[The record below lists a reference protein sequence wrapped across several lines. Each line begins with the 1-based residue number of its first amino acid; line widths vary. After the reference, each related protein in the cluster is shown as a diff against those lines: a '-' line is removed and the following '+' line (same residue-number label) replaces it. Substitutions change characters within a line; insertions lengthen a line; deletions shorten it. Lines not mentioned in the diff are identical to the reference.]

1 MYKLNVISLIILTTY
16 TGATYASTPDF
27 PQQGLPQ
34 EDTVVFGNVTIDK
47 TTADKMTITQSSPT
61 TQINWK
67 SFDIGQNKEV
77 EFKQPSANSV
87 AYNRVTGGNAS
98 QIQGKLTANGKVYL
112 ANPNGVIIT
121 KGAEINVAGLL
132 ATTKD
137 LEKISENGNSNT
149 NKFTRK
155 LKDRQVVTEGQVV
168 KEGQV
173 INEGKIKAKDFVVL
187 NGDEVI
193 NKGEIDVEKNA
204 AKNGEVYLSSDY
216 NFTFTLPDS
225 GISVALEDNTVRGIV
240 KNEGSIKAGEITLSA
255 KGRNQALDS
264 LVMNNGVLE
273 ATKVSNR
280 NGKVVLSA
288 GNVELNNK
296 SDIKG
301 EIVTFGADVT
311 SNKELEDNIKITSQT
326 GSKVTSPKINFK
338 GKSVNIK
345 GDFGREENREYYDDE
360 HKKLKT
366 EVNIDVPDDE
376 NIRIADKEKE
386 KEKEKE
392 KDKDNT
398 GTGSFIQTGALSSLL
413 ANNGKVTLKGKDVDI
428 SGNIKINSFRDSDS
442 LLKLTNK
449 GHIKINHADINSKG
463 RLFFITSLQNEE
475 DFQSNITITD
485 SKINLG
491 NGAMGLGR
499 SVNESDYDNPYQKTE
514 GSQRKKFN
522 VNMSNVEF
530 NQVDDVILAG
540 GFEKVNLDKI
550 VATGKTNFYIDG
562 GVSRNRTNGE
572 PWKYEYGVLDLDKR
586 TQLSELDQ
594 GRRRWGYYY
603 DLELDMNRAYLYRF
617 DLFAAKNTRRS
628 TIKDTE
634 INISNSNIN
643 LKNGF
648 VHLLAEKI
656 KLDNSKIDITF
667 DKDNSQDTLAQTNRL
682 GMNGKVSMIN
692 SHIKIVGDEKEGI
705 SPTGTYATMFLIGE
719 LIGEKSSIF
728 VKSHQGYTFKTDGN
742 TKIAGKYSKEDLKI
756 TAINTG
762 GRAAEE
768 VLINGALG
776 SADNDANIA
785 NMAFTI
791 GDSANTKTT
800 IENADIT
807 ALAPNGGTAYLSSK
821 DVEIEVKPNS
831 NFTFFELPREKNLNQ
846 TKING
851 ASTKLSER
859 GFARLYDKINGV
871 RASNLSAEQLNVTD
885 ASEKIINTKLV
896 SSLDVE
902 KLVSVAVCDAGN
914 GCEEQQFGDKGN
926 NTKVSVG
933 ELEAEQ

>member
-16 TGATYASTPDF
+16 TGATYASTPDL

-34 EDTVVFGNVTIDK
+34 QDKVVSGNVTFT
-47 TTADKMTITQSSPT
+47 TTADKMTIKQETNKA
-61 TQINWK
+61 QINWK
-67 SFDIGQNKEV
+67 SFDIGKNKEV
-77 EFKQPSANSV
+77 EFKQPDANSV

-121 KGAEINVAGLL
+121 KEAEINVAGLL

-155 LKDRQVVTEGQVV
+155 LKDGQVL

-173 INEGKIKAKDFVVL
+173 INEGKITAQDFVVL
-187 NGDEVI
+187 NGDQVI
-193 NKGEIDVEKNA
+193 NKGEISSN
-204 AKNGEVYLSSDY
+204 NGKVHLSSGY
-216 NFTFTLPDS
+216 NFTFTLSDS
-225 GISVALEDNTVRGIV
+225 GISVALEDNTVQGIV
-240 KNEGSIKAGEITLSA
+240 KNEGMIKAGDITLNA
-255 KGRNQALDS
+255 KGRKEALDS

-273 ATKVSNR
+273 ATKVSNKK
-280 NGKVVLSA
+280 GKIVLSA
-288 GNVELNNK
+288 DDVQLNDK

-301 EIVTFGADVT
+301 ESETVFT
-311 SNKELEDNIKITSQT
+311 SNNELEDNIKITSQT

-338 GKSVNIK
+338 GKSVNIN
-345 GDFGREENREYYDDE
+345 GNFGREDNNNYYKDE
-360 HKKLKT
+360 FKKLNT
-366 EVNIDVPDDE
+366 EVNIDVPDTE
-376 NIRIADKEKE
+376 NIRIADK
-386 KEKEKE
+386 
-392 KDKDNT
+392 DNT
-398 GTGSFIQTGALSSLL
+398 GTGTDSFIQTVALSSLL
-413 ANNGKVTLKGKDVDI
+413 ANNGKVTLKGKDVNI
-428 SGNIKINSFRDSDS
+428 SGRIHIDSFKGTDS
-442 LLKLTNK
+442 LLKLTNQ
-449 GHIKINHADINSKG
+449 GHININNADIHSTG
-463 RLFFITSLQNEE
+463 RLFVITSLQNKE
-475 DFQSNITITD
+475 DFKSDITITD

-499 SVNESDYDNPYQKTE
+499 SVNEEDLDRWRRTE
-514 GSQRKKFN
+514 GSQRKKFDVKMRN
-522 VNMSNVEF
+522 VVF
-530 NQVDDVILAG
+530 NQVDDVVLAG
-540 GFEKVNLDKI
+540 GFKEVNLDHI
-550 VATGKTNFYIDG
+550 VATGQTNFYIDG
-562 GVSRNRTNGE
+562 GVSRNNS
-572 PWKYEYGVLDLDKR
+572 KYEYGVLDLDKR
-586 TQLSELDQ
+586 TLLSDLDQ
-594 GRRRWGYYY
+594 RRRRWKYY
-603 DLELDMNRAYLYRF
+603 DNLDLDMNKAYWHRF
-617 DLFAAKNTRRS
+617 DMFASKNTGRAA
-628 TIKDTE
+628 IKDTE

-667 DKDNSQDTLAQTNRL
+667 DKDNSQDISTQINRL
-682 GMNGKVSMIN
+682 GMNGKVSMVN
-692 SHIKIVGDEKEGI
+692 SHIKIVGDEKSDI
-705 SPTGTYATMFLIGE
+705 SPKAPYATMFLIGE

-728 VKSHQGYTFKTDGN
+728 VKSHQGYTFRTDGD
-742 TKIAGKYSKEDLKI
+742 TKIAGKNSKDDLKI

-762 GRAAEE
+762 GRTGKE
-768 VLINGALG
+768 VIINGAPG
-776 SADNDANIA
+776 SIDNDANIA

-791 GDSANTKTT
+791 GDNANTKTT

-821 DVEIEVKPNS
+821 GVEIEVKSNS
-831 NFTFFELPREKNLNQ
+831 NFTFFELPREKNFNQ

-851 ASTKLSER
+851 DSTKLSER

-871 RASNLSAEQLNVTD
+871 RATNLSAEQLNVTD
-885 ASEKIINTKLV
+885 SSEKIINTNLV

-902 KLVSVAVCDAGN
+902 KLVSVAVCDAGK

>member
-16 TGATYASTPDF
+16 TGATYASTPD
-27 PQQGLPQ
+27 LPQ
-34 EDTVVFGNVTIDK
+34 KDSVVFGTATVEK
-47 TTADKMTITQSSPT
+47 TTADKMTINQTSDKV
-61 TQINWK
+61 QINWH

-77 EFKQPSANSV
+77 EFKQPDSNSV

-137 LEKISENGNSNT
+137 LERISENSNSYQ
-149 NKFTRK
+149 FTRRT
-155 LKDRQVVTEGQVV
+155 KDGQVV

-173 INEGKIKAKDFVVL
+173 INEGKIEAKDFVVL
-187 NGDEVI
+187 NGDKVI
-193 NKGEIDVEKNA
+193 NKGNINVEKNSTI
-204 AKNGEVYLSSDY
+204 NGKVYLSSGD

-225 GISVALEDNTVRGIV
+225 IISVALEDNTVQSIV

-255 KGRNQALDS
+255 KGRKQALDS

-273 ATKVSNR
+273 ATKVSNK

-288 GNVELNNK
+288 DNVELNNE
-296 SDIKG
+296 SNIKG

-311 SNKELEDNIKITSQT
+311 SNKELKDNIKITSKT
-326 GSKVTSPKINFK
+326 GSKVTSPEINFK

-345 GDFGREENREYYDDE
+345 GDFGRENNTKHYEDE
-360 HKKLKT
+360 HKRLKT
-366 EVNIDVPDDE
+366 EVNIDVPDTE
-376 NIRIADKEKE
+376 NIRIANIE
-386 KEKEKE
+386 
-392 KDKDNT
+392 DKDNT
-398 GTGSFIQTGALSSLL
+398 GTSSFIQTGALSSLL
-413 ANNGKVTLKGKDVDI
+413 ANNGKVTLKGKDVNI
-428 SGNIKINSFRDSDS
+428 SGNINIDSFKDTDS

-449 GHIKINHADINSKG
+449 GDININNADIHSKG

-475 DFQSNITITD
+475 DFKSNIKITD

-499 SVNESDYDNPYQKTE
+499 SADPTDYDNKWQKTE
-514 GSQRKKFN
+514 RSQRKKFN
-522 VNMSNVEF
+522 VDMRNVVF
-530 NQVDDVILAG
+530 DQVDDVVVAG
-540 GFEKVNLDKI
+540 GFEKVNLDHI

-562 GVSRNRTNGE
+562 GVSRNRNGVSS
-572 PWKYEYGVLDLDKR
+572 KYEYGVLDLDER
-586 TQLSELDQ
+586 TQLSSLDQ
-594 GRRRWGYYY
+594 RKRRWKYYY
-603 DLELDMNRAYLYRF
+603 NLDLDMNRAYWHRF
-617 DLFAAKNTRRS
+617 DMFASKNTGRS
-628 TIKDTE
+628 TIKGTE

-656 KLDNSKIDITF
+656 KLDKSKIDITF
-667 DKDNSQDTLAQTNRL
+667 DKDNSEDISSQINRL
-682 GMNGKVSMIN
+682 GMNGKVSMVN
-692 SHIKIVGDEKEGI
+692 SHIKIVGDEKSDI
-705 SPTGTYATMFLIGE
+705 SAKAPYATMFLIGE

-728 VKSHQGYTFKTDGN
+728 VKSHQGYTFRTDGD
-742 TKIAGKYSKEDLKI
+742 TKIAGKNSKDDLKI

-762 GRAAEE
+762 GRTGKE
-768 VLINGALG
+768 VIINGAPG
-776 SADNDANIA
+776 SIDNDANIA

-791 GDSANTKTT
+791 GDNANTKTT

-821 DVEIEVKPNS
+821 GVEIEVKSNS
-831 NFTFFELPREKNLNQ
+831 NFTFFELPREKNFNQ

-851 ASTKLSER
+851 DSTKLSER

-885 ASEKIINTKLV
+885 SSEKIINTKLV

-902 KLVSVAVCDAGN
+902 KLVSVAVCDAGK

>member
-16 TGATYASTPDF
+16 TGAAYAST
-27 PQQGLPQ
+27 QGLPQ
-34 EDTVVFGNVTIDK
+34 EEKVVVGSATFSK
-47 TTADKMTITQSSPT
+47 TENKMTITQSSTT
-61 TQINWK
+61 TQIDWK

-77 EFKQPSANSV
+77 EFKQPTTNSV

-149 NKFTRK
+149 NTNKFTRK
-155 LKDRQVVTEGQVV
+155 LKDGQVV
-168 KEGQV
+168 KEGKV
-173 INEGKIKAKDFVVL
+173 LNEGKITAQDFVVL
-187 NGDEVI
+187 NGDQVI
-193 NKGEIDVEKNA
+193 NKGEISSN
-204 AKNGEVYLSSDY
+204 NGKVHLSSGY
-216 NFTFTLPDS
+216 NFTFTLSDS
-225 GISVALEDNTVRGIV
+225 GISVALEDNTVQGIV
-240 KNEGSIKAGEITLSA
+240 ENEGSIKAGEITLSA
-255 KGRNQALDS
+255 KGRKQALDS
-264 LVMNNGVLE
+264 LVVNNGVLE
-273 ATKVSNR
+273 ATKVSNK

-288 GNVELNNK
+288 DDVQLNNK

-301 EIVTFGADVT
+301 ESEVVFTNEPK
-311 SNKELEDNIKITSQT
+311 NKIKITSQT
-326 GSKVTSPKINFK
+326 GSKVTSPKINFT
-338 GKSVNIK
+338 GKSVNIN
-345 GDFGREENREYYDDE
+345 GDFGRDDSKAHYNEE
-360 HKKLKT
+360 HKRLDT
-366 EVNIDVPDDE
+366 EVNIDVPDNE
-376 NIRIADKEKE
+376 NIRIAE
-386 KEKEKE
+386 
-392 KDKDNT
+392 KDNT
-398 GTGSFIQTGALSSLL
+398 GTGTGTDSFIQTGALSSLL
-413 ANNGKVTLKGKDVDI
+413 ANNGKVNLKGKDVNI
-428 SGNIKINSFRDSDS
+428 SGRIHIDSFRGSDS
-442 LLKLTNK
+442 LLKLTNQ
-449 GHIKINHADINSKG
+449 GHIKINHADIHSTG
-463 RLFFITSLQNEE
+463 RLFFITSLQNEK
-475 DFQSNITITD
+475 DSQSDITITD

-499 SVNESDYDNPYQKTE
+499 SLDKENCDNQRWCRTE
-514 GSQRKKFN
+514 TSQRKKFDVHMRN
-522 VNMSNVEF
+522 VVF
-530 NQVDDVILAG
+530 DQVDDVVVAG
-540 GFEKVNLDKI
+540 GFKKVNLDNI

-562 GVSRNRTNGE
+562 GVSRNNSR
-572 PWKYEYGVLDLDKR
+572 YEYGVLDLDKR
-586 TQLSELDQ
+586 TLLSELDQ
-594 GRRRWGYYY
+594 RRRRWKYYN
-603 DLELDMNRAYLYRF
+603 DLDLDMNKAYWHRF
-617 DLFAAKNTRRS
+617 DMFATKNTGRS

-634 INISNSNIN
+634 INISNSKIN

-667 DKDNSQDTLAQTNRL
+667 DKDNSQDISTQINRL
-682 GMNGKVSMIN
+682 GMNGKVSMVN
-692 SHIKIVGDEKEGI
+692 SHIKIVGDEKSDI
-705 SPTGTYATMFLIGE
+705 SAKAPYATMFLIGE

-728 VKSHQGYTFKTDGN
+728 VKSHQGYTFRTDGD
-742 TKIAGKYSKEDLKI
+742 TKIAGKNSKDDLKI

-762 GRAAEE
+762 GRTGKE
-768 VLINGALG
+768 VIINGAPG
-776 SADNDANIA
+776 SIDNDANIA

-791 GDSANTKTT
+791 GDNANTKTT

-821 DVEIEVKPNS
+821 GVEIEVNPNS
-831 NFTFFELPREKNLNQ
+831 NFTFFELPREKNFNQ
-846 TKING
+846 TKIKG
-851 ASTKLSER
+851 DSTKLSER

-902 KLVSVAVCDAGN
+902 KLVSVAVCDAGK

-933 ELEAEQ
+933 ELETEQ

>member
-16 TGATYASTPDF
+16 TGAAYASAQDL
-27 PQQGLPQ
+27 PQEGLPQ
-34 EDTVVFGNVTIDK
+34 KDKVVVGKATFS
-47 TTADKMTITQSSPT
+47 TTENKMTIKQETPT
-61 TQINWK
+61 TQIDWH
-67 SFDIGQNKEV
+67 SFDIGKNKEV
-77 EFKQPSANSV
+77 EFEQPTTNSV

-121 KGAEINVAGLL
+121 QGAQINVAGLF

-137 LEKISENGNSNT
+137 LEKISENGNG

-155 LKDRQVVTEGQVV
+155 AKEGKVLT
-168 KEGQV
+168 EGQV
-173 INEGKIKAKDFVVL
+173 INEGKIEAKDFVVL

-193 NKGEIDVEKNA
+193 NKGDINA
-204 AKNGEVYLSSDY
+204 TNGKVYLSSDY
-216 NFTFTLPDS
+216 NFTFTLLPDS
-225 GISVALEDNTVRGIV
+225 GISVALEDNAVRGIV
-240 KNEGSIKAGEITLSA
+240 KNEGIIKAGDITLNA

-264 LVMNNGVLE
+264 LVVNNGVLE

-301 EIVTFGADVT
+301 ESEVAFT
-311 SNKELEDNIKITSQT
+311 SNNDKNIKITSQT
-326 GSKVTSPKINFK
+326 GSKVTSPKIDFK
-338 GKSVNIK
+338 GKSVNIN
-345 GDFGREENREYYDDE
+345 GNFGRDDSKAHYNDE
-360 HKKLKT
+360 HKTLKT
-366 EVNIDVPDDE
+366 EVNIDVPDTE
-376 NIRIADKEKE
+376 NIRIADVEDKDKH
-386 KEKEKE
+386 KE
-392 KDKDNT
+392 KDKTD
-398 GTGSFIQTGALSSLL
+398 TGSFIQTGALSSLL

-428 SGNIKINSFRDSDS
+428 SGNIKINSFKGTDS
-442 LLKLTNK
+442 LLKLTNQ
-449 GHIKINHADINSKG
+449 GHININNADIHSTG
-463 RLFFITSLQNEE
+463 RLFFITSLQNDV
-475 DFQSNITITD
+475 DFQSNITITN

-499 SVNESDYDNPYQKTE
+499 SAKEEYYDDRWKRAES
-514 GSQRKKFN
+514 SQRKKFDVKMRN
-522 VNMSNVEF
+522 VVF
-530 NQVDDVILAG
+530 DQVDDVVVAG
-540 GFEKVNLDKI
+540 GFEKVNLDNI

-562 GVSRNRTNGE
+562 GVSRNRNGVSS
-572 PWKYEYGVLDLDKR
+572 KYEYGVLDLDKR
-586 TQLSELDQ
+586 TLLSSLDQ
-594 GRRRWGYYY
+594 GRRRWKYY
-603 DLELDMNRAYLYRF
+603 DNLDLDMNKAYWHRF
-617 DLFAAKNTRRS
+617 DMFASKNTGRS
-628 TIKDTE
+628 TIKGTE

-648 VHLLAEKI
+648 MHLLAEKI
-656 KLDNSKIDITF
+656 NLDKSKIDITF
-667 DKDNSQDTLAQTNRL
+667 DKDNSQDISTQINRL
-682 GMNGKVSMIN
+682 GMNGKVSMVN
-692 SHIKIVGDEKEGI
+692 SHIKIVGDEKSDI
-705 SPTGTYATMFLIGE
+705 SAKAPYATMFLIGE

-728 VKSHQGYTFKTDGN
+728 VKSHQGYTFRTDGD
-742 TKIAGKYSKEDLKI
+742 TKIAGKNSKDDLKI

-762 GRAAEE
+762 GRTGKE
-768 VLINGALG
+768 VIINGAPG
-776 SADNDANIA
+776 SIDNDANIA

-791 GDSANTKTT
+791 GDNADTKTT

-821 DVEIEVKPNS
+821 GVEIEVNPNS
-831 NFTFFELPREKNLNQ
+831 NFTFFELPREKNFNQ

-851 ASTKLSER
+851 DSTKLSER

-885 ASEKIINTKLV
+885 SSEKIINTKLV

>member
-16 TGATYASTPDF
+16 TGATYASTRDF
-27 PQQGLPQ
+27 PQ
-34 EDTVVFGNVTIDK
+34 DHTTVSGTVTV
-47 TTADKMTITQSSPT
+47 TTTVDKMTIKQESDKA
-61 TQINWK
+61 QINWK
-67 SFDIGQNKEV
+67 SFDIGKDKEV
-77 EFKQPSANSV
+77 KFEQPGENSV

-121 KGAEINVAGLL
+121 QGAEINVAGLF

-137 LEKISENGNSNT
+137 LERISENGNT
-149 NKFTRK
+149 NQFTRK
-155 LKDRQVVTEGQVV
+155 AKNGQVPKEGQVV

-173 INEGKIKAKDFVVL
+173 INEGNITAQDFVVL

-193 NKGEIDVEKNA
+193 NKGKIDA
-204 AKNGEVYLSSDY
+204 TNGKVYLSSGY

-225 GISVALEDNTVRGIV
+225 SISVALEDNAAQGIV

-255 KGRNQALDS
+255 KGRKEALDS

-273 ATKVSNR
+273 ATQVSNR

-288 GNVELNNK
+288 DEIKLNDK

-301 EIVTFGADVT
+301 EVVSFVADVT
-311 SNKELEDNIKITSQT
+311 SNNEPKNKIKITSQT
-326 GSKVTSPKINFK
+326 GSKVTSPEINFK
-338 GKSVNIK
+338 GKSVNIN
-345 GDFGREENREYYDDE
+345 GNFGRENNTKHYNDE
-360 HKKLKT
+360 HKRLKT
-366 EVNIDVPDDE
+366 EVNIDVPNTE
-376 NIRIADKEKE
+376 NIRIADQ
-386 KEKEKE
+386 
-392 KDKDNT
+392 DKDNT
-398 GTGSFIQTGALSSLL
+398 GTDSFIQTGALSSLL
-413 ANNGKVTLKGKDVDI
+413 ANNGKVTLKGNEVNI
-428 SGNIKINSFRDSDS
+428 SGRIHIDSFKGTDS
-442 LLKLTNK
+442 LLKLTNQ
-449 GHIKINHADINSKG
+449 GHININNADIHSTG
-463 RLFFITSLQNEE
+463 RLFFITSLQNDV
-475 DFQSNITITD
+475 DFQSNITITN

-499 SVNESDYDNPYQKTE
+499 SADPEDYDNKYQKTE
-514 GSQRKKFN
+514 RSQRKKFDVKMRN
-522 VNMSNVEF
+522 VVF
-530 NQVDDVILAG
+530 DQVDDVVVAG
-540 GFEKVNLDKI
+540 GFQKVNLDNI

-562 GVSRNRTNGE
+562 GVSRNKRNGE
-572 PWKYEYGVLDLDKR
+572 SWKYEYGVLDLDER
-586 TQLSELDQ
+586 TQLSSLDQ
-594 GRRRWGYYY
+594 RKRRWKYYY
-603 DLELDMNRAYLYRF
+603 NLDLDMNRAYWHRF
-617 DLFAAKNTRRS
+617 DMFASKNTGRS
-628 TIKDTE
+628 TIKGTE

-656 KLDNSKIDITF
+656 NLDKSKIDITF
-667 DKDNSQDTLAQTNRL
+667 DKDNSEDISSQINRL
-682 GMNGKVSMIN
+682 GMNGKVSMVN
-692 SHIKIVGDEKEGI
+692 SHIKIVGDEKSDI
-705 SPTGTYATMFLIGE
+705 SAKAPYATMFLIGE

-728 VKSHQGYTFKTDGN
+728 VKSHQGYTFRTDGD
-742 TKIAGKYSKEDLKI
+742 TKIAGKNSKDDLKI

-762 GRAAEE
+762 GRTGKE
-768 VLINGALG
+768 VIINGAPG
-776 SADNDANIA
+776 SIDNDANIA

-791 GDSANTKTT
+791 GDNANTKTT

-821 DVEIEVKPNS
+821 GVEIEVNPNS
-831 NFTFFELPREKNLNQ
+831 NFTFFELPREKNFNQ

-851 ASTKLSER
+851 DSTKLSER

>member
-16 TGATYASTPDF
+16 TGATYASTQDF
-27 PQQGLPQ
+27 PQEGLPQ
-34 EDTVVFGNVTIDK
+34 HHETVFGTVTIEK
-47 TTADKMTITQSSPT
+47 TADKMTIDQKTST
-61 TQINWK
+61 TQINWH
-67 SFDIGQNKEV
+67 SFDIGKNKEV
-77 EFKQPSANSV
+77 EFKQPTTNSV

-98 QIQGKLTANGKVYL
+98 QIQGKLKANGKVYL

-121 KGAEINVAGLL
+121 QGAEINVAGLF

-137 LEKISENGNSNT
+137 LERISENGNG

-155 LKDRQVVTEGQVV
+155 AKEGKVLTEG
-168 KEGQV
+168 KV
-173 INEGKIKAKDFVVL
+173 INEGEIKAKDFVVL

-193 NKGEIDVEKNA
+193 NEGKIDA
-204 AKNGEVYLSSDY
+204 TNGKVYLSSGY
-216 NFTFTLPDS
+216 NFTFTLSDS
-225 GISVALEDNTVRGIV
+225 GISVALEDNTVQGIV

-273 ATKVSNR
+273 ATKVSSK

-288 GNVELNNK
+288 DEIKLNDK

-301 EIVTFGADVT
+301 ESEVVFT
-311 SNKELEDNIKITSQT
+311 SNNGLQNNIKITSKT
-326 GSKVTSPKINFK
+326 GSKVTSPKIDFK
-338 GKSVNIK
+338 GKSVNIN
-345 GDFGREENREYYDDE
+345 GNFGRDDSKAHYNDE
-360 HKKLKT
+360 HKTLKT
-366 EVNIDVPDDE
+366 EVNIDVPDTE
-376 NIRIADKEKE
+376 NIRIADVEDKDKH
-386 KEKEKE
+386 KE
-392 KDKDNT
+392 KDKTD
-398 GTGSFIQTGALSSLL
+398 TGSFIQTGALSSLL

-428 SGNIKINSFRDSDS
+428 SGNIKINSFKGTDS
-442 LLKLTNK
+442 LLKLTNQ
-449 GHIKINHADINSKG
+449 GHININNADIHSTG
-463 RLFFITSLQNEE
+463 RLFFITSLQNDV
-475 DFQSNITITD
+475 DFQSNITITN

-499 SVNESDYDNPYQKTE
+499 SAKEEYYDDRWKRAES
-514 GSQRKKFN
+514 SQRKKFDVKMRN
-522 VNMSNVEF
+522 VVF
-530 NQVDDVILAG
+530 DQVDDVVVAG
-540 GFEKVNLDKI
+540 GFEKVNLDNI

-562 GVSRNRTNGE
+562 GVSRNRNGVSS
-572 PWKYEYGVLDLDKR
+572 KYEYGVLDLDKR
-586 TQLSELDQ
+586 TLLSSLDQ
-594 GRRRWGYYY
+594 GRRRWKYY
-603 DLELDMNRAYLYRF
+603 DNLDLDMNKAYWHRF
-617 DLFAAKNTRRS
+617 DMFASKNTGRS
-628 TIKDTE
+628 TIKGTE

-648 VHLLAEKI
+648 MHLLAEKI
-656 KLDNSKIDITF
+656 NLDKSKIDITF
-667 DKDNSQDTLAQTNRL
+667 DKDNSQDISTQINRL
-682 GMNGKVSMIN
+682 GMNGKVSMVN
-692 SHIKIVGDEKEGI
+692 SHIKIVGDEKSDI
-705 SPTGTYATMFLIGE
+705 SAKAPYATMFLIGE

-728 VKSHQGYTFKTDGN
+728 VKSHQGYTFRTDGD
-742 TKIAGKYSKEDLKI
+742 TKIAGKNSKDDLKI

-762 GRAAEE
+762 GRTGKE
-768 VLINGALG
+768 VIINGAPG
-776 SADNDANIA
+776 SIDNDANIA

-791 GDSANTKTT
+791 GDNADTKTT

-821 DVEIEVKPNS
+821 GVEIEVNPNS
-831 NFTFFELPREKNLNQ
+831 NFTFFELPREKNFNQ

-851 ASTKLSER
+851 DSTKLSER

-885 ASEKIINTKLV
+885 SSEKIINTKLV

>member
-16 TGATYASTPDF
+16 TGATYAST
-27 PQQGLPQ
+27 QGLPQ
-34 EDTVVFGNVTIDK
+34 QDKVVVGEATFSTTGN
-47 TTADKMTITQSSPT
+47 KMTINQKTPT
-61 TQINWK
+61 TQIDWH
-67 SFDIGQNKEV
+67 SFDIGKDKEV
-77 EFKQPSANSV
+77 KFEQPDANSV

-98 QIQGKLTANGKVYL
+98 HIQGKLTANGKVYL

-121 KGAEINVAGLL
+121 QGAEINVAGLL

-137 LEKISENGNSNT
+137 LERISENGNQ
-149 NKFTRK
+149 FI
-155 LKDRQVVTEGQVV
+155 LKAKDGQVL
-168 KEGQV
+168 KEGKVLNQGKV
-173 INEGKIKAKDFVVL
+173 LNEGKITAQDFVVL

-193 NKGEIDVEKNA
+193 NKGEIDA
-204 AKNGEVYLSSDY
+204 TNGKVYLSSDY
-216 NFTFTLPDS
+216 NFTFTLSDS
-225 GISVALEDNTVRGIV
+225 SISVALEDNTVQGIV

-255 KGRNQALDS
+255 KGRKQALDS

-273 ATKVSNR
+273 ATKVSSK

-288 GNVELNNK
+288 DEIKLNDK

-301 EIVTFGADVT
+301 ESEVAFT
-311 SNKELEDNIKITSQT
+311 SNEDKKLKITSKT

-338 GKSVNIK
+338 GKSVNIN
-345 GDFGREENREYYDDE
+345 GNFGREDNKKYYDDE
-360 HKKLKT
+360 HKTLKT
-366 EVNIDVPDDE
+366 EVNIDVPDTE
-376 NIRIADKEKE
+376 NIRIADIEDKDKD
-386 KEKEKE
+386 

-398 GTGSFIQTGALSSLL
+398 GSFIQTEALSSLL
-413 ANNGKVTLKGKDVDI
+413 ANNGKVNLKGKDVNI
-428 SGNIKINSFRDSDS
+428 SGHININSFKDTDS
-442 LLKLTNK
+442 LLKLTNQ
-449 GHIKINHADINSKG
+449 GHININNADIHSKG
-463 RLFFITSLQNEE
+463 RLFVVTSLQNKE
-475 DFQSNITITD
+475 DFKSDIKITD

-491 NGAMGLGR
+491 NGAIGLGR
-499 SVNESDYDNPYQKTE
+499 SLNTEDCDNRWCRTESP
-514 GSQRKKFN
+514 QRKKFN
-522 VNMSNVEF
+522 VKMRNVVF
-530 NQVDDVILAG
+530 NQVDDVVLAG
-540 GFEKVNLDKI
+540 GFKEVNLDHI
-550 VATGKTNFYIDG
+550 VATGQTNFYIDG
-562 GVSRNRTNGE
+562 GVSRNNS
-572 PWKYEYGVLDLDKR
+572 KYEYGVLDLDKR
-586 TQLSELDQ
+586 TLLSDLDQ
-594 GRRRWGYYY
+594 RRRRWKYY
-603 DLELDMNRAYLYRF
+603 DDLDLDMKKAYLDRF
-617 DLFAAKNTRRS
+617 DLFAAKNTKRS
-628 TIKDTE
+628 TIKGTE

-648 VHLLAEKI
+648 MHLLAENI
-656 KLDNSKIDITF
+656 KLYNSKVDITF

-682 GMNGKVSMIN
+682 GMNGKVSMVN

-728 VKSHQGYTFKTDGN
+728 VKSHQGYTFKTDGD
-742 TKIAGKYSKEDLKI
+742 TKIAGKNSKEDLKI

-821 DVEIEVKPNS
+821 DVEIEVNPNS

-885 ASEKIINTKLV
+885 SSEKIINTKLV

-933 ELEAEQ
+933 ELETEQ

>member
-16 TGATYASTPDF
+16 TGATYASAQDF
-27 PQQGLPQ
+27 PKNHH
-34 EDTVVFGNVTIDK
+34 VVVGEADFSQ
-47 TTADKMTITQSSPT
+47 TADKMTITQKKPT
-61 TQINWK
+61 TQINWE
-67 SFDIGQNKEV
+67 SFDIGKNKEV
-77 EFKQPSANSV
+77 EFKQPDSNSV

-121 KGAEINVAGLL
+121 KGAQINVAGLL

-137 LEKISENGNSNT
+137 LEKISENSNSYQ
-149 NKFTRK
+149 FTRK
-155 LKDRQVVTEGQVV
+155 TKEGKVLTEGQVV

-173 INEGKIKAKDFVVL
+173 INEGNITAQDFVVL

-193 NKGEIDVEKNA
+193 NKGNINVEKNSTI
-204 AKNGEVYLSSDY
+204 NGKVYLSSGY

-225 GISVALEDNTVRGIV
+225 SISVALEDNTVRSIV
-240 KNEGSIKAGEITLSA
+240 QNEGSIKAGEITLSA
-255 KGRNQALDS
+255 KGRKEALDS

-273 ATKVSNR
+273 ATKVSSK

-288 GNVELNNK
+288 GEIKLNDK

-301 EIVTFGADVT
+301 EVETLFT
-311 SNKELEDNIKITSQT
+311 SNENKKLKITSQT
-326 GSKVTSPKINFK
+326 GSKVTSPKINFT
-338 GKSVNIK
+338 GKSVNIN
-345 GDFGREENREYYDDE
+345 GNFGREDNNNYYKDE
-360 HKKLKT
+360 FKTLNT

-376 NIRIADKEKE
+376 NIRIADQD
-386 KEKEKE
+386 
-392 KDKDNT
+392 KDKT
-398 GTGSFIQTGALSSLL
+398 GTGTDSFIQTEALSSLL
-413 ANNGKVTLKGKDVDI
+413 ANNGKVNLKGKDVNI
-428 SGNIKINSFRDSDS
+428 SGRIHINSFKDTDS
-442 LLKLTNK
+442 LLKLTNQ
-449 GHIKINHADINSKG
+449 GHININNADIHSKG
-463 RLFFITSLQNEE
+463 RLFFITSLQNEK
-475 DFQSNITITD
+475 DSQSNITITD

-499 SVNESDYDNPYQKTE
+499 SLNKKDCDHQRWCRTE
-514 GSQRKKFN
+514 TSQRKKFN
-522 VNMSNVEF
+522 VDMRNVVF
-530 NQVDDVILAG
+530 NQVDDVVLAG
-540 GFEKVNLDKI
+540 GFEKVNLNNI
-550 VATGKTNFYIDG
+550 AATGQTNFYIDG
-562 GVSRNRTNGE
+562 GVSRNNS
-572 PWKYEYGVLDLDKR
+572 KYEYGVLDLDKR

-594 GRRRWGYYY
+594 RRRRWKYYENL
-603 DLELDMNRAYLYRF
+603 DLDMNKAYWHRF
-617 DLFAAKNTRRS
+617 DMFATKNTGRAA
-628 TIKDTE
+628 IKGTE

-667 DKDNSQDTLAQTNRL
+667 DKYNSEDISTQINRL
-682 GMNGKVSMIN
+682 GMNGKVSMVN
-692 SHIKIVGDEKEGI
+692 SHIKIVGDEKSDI
-705 SPTGTYATMFLIGE
+705 SPKAPYATMFLIGE

-728 VKSHQGYTFKTDGN
+728 VKSHQGYTFRTDGD
-742 TKIAGKYSKEDLKI
+742 TKIAGKNSKDDLKI

-762 GRAAEE
+762 GRTGKE
-768 VLINGALG
+768 VIINGAPG
-776 SADNDANIA
+776 SIDNDANIA

-791 GDSANTKTT
+791 GDNADTKTT
-800 IENADIT
+800 IENAEIT

-821 DVEIEVKPNS
+821 GVEIDVKPNS
-831 NFTFFELPREKNLNQ
+831 DFTFFELPREKNFNQ
-846 TKING
+846 TKIKG
-851 ASTKLSER
+851 DSTKLSER

-871 RASNLSAEQLNVTD
+871 RATNLSAEQLNVTD
-885 ASEKIINTKLV
+885 SSEKIINTNLV

-902 KLVSVAVCDAGN
+902 KLVSVAVCDAGK

>member
-16 TGATYASTPDF
+16 TGATYASTPDL

-34 EDTVVFGNVTIDK
+34 QDKVVSGNVTFT
-47 TTADKMTITQSSPT
+47 TTADKMTIKQETNKA
-61 TQINWK
+61 QINWK
-67 SFDIGQNKEV
+67 SFDIGKNKEV
-77 EFKQPSANSV
+77 EFKQPDANSV

-121 KGAEINVAGLL
+121 QGAQINVAGLL

-137 LEKISENGNSNT
+137 LERISENGNSNSYQ
-149 NKFTRK
+149 FTRK
-155 LKDRQVVTEGQVV
+155 TKDGQVPKEGEVLKDGQVV

-173 INEGKIKAKDFVVL
+173 INEGKITAQDFVVL

-193 NKGEIDVEKNA
+193 NKGDINA
-204 AKNGEVYLSSDY
+204 TNGKVYLSSDY
-216 NFTFTLPDS
+216 NFTFTLSDS
-225 GISVALEDNTVRGIV
+225 SISVALEDNTVRGIV
-240 KNEGSIKAGEITLSA
+240 QNEGIIKAGDITLNA

-273 ATKVSNR
+273 ATKVRNK

-288 GNVELNNK
+288 DEIKLNDK

-301 EIVTFGADVT
+301 ESEVVFT
-311 SNKELEDNIKITSQT
+311 SNNGLQNKIKITSQT
-326 GSKVTSPKINFK
+326 GSKVTSPEINFK
-338 GKSVNIK
+338 GKSVNIN
-345 GDFGREENREYYDDE
+345 GNFGREDSGKHYKDE
-360 HKKLKT
+360 FKT
-366 EVNIDVPDDE
+366 LNTKVNIDVSDDE
-376 NIRIADKEKE
+376 NIRIADQD
-386 KEKEKE
+386 
-392 KDKDNT
+392 KDKT
-398 GTGSFIQTGALSSLL
+398 GTGTDSFIQTEALSSLL
-413 ANNGKVTLKGKDVDI
+413 ANNGKVNLKGKDVNI
-428 SGNIKINSFRDSDS
+428 SGHININSFKDSDS

-449 GHIKINHADINSKG
+449 GHININNADINSKG
-463 RLFFITSLQNEE
+463 RLFFITSLQNDV

-499 SVNESDYDNPYQKTE
+499 SADPEDYDNKYQKTE
-514 GSQRKKFN
+514 RSQRKKFDVKMRN
-522 VNMSNVEF
+522 VVF
-530 NQVDDVILAG
+530 DQVDDVVVAG
-540 GFEKVNLDKI
+540 GFQKVNLDNI

-562 GVSRNRTNGE
+562 GVSRNKRNGE
-572 PWKYEYGVLDLDKR
+572 SWKYEYGVLDLDER
-586 TQLSELDQ
+586 TQLSSLDQ
-594 GRRRWGYYY
+594 RKRRWKYYY
-603 DLELDMNRAYLYRF
+603 NLDLDMNRAYWHRF
-617 DLFAAKNTRRS
+617 DMFASKNTGRS
-628 TIKDTE
+628 TIKGTE

-656 KLDNSKIDITF
+656 NLDKSKIDITF
-667 DKDNSQDTLAQTNRL
+667 DKDNSEDISSQINRL
-682 GMNGKVSMIN
+682 GMNGKVSMVN
-692 SHIKIVGDEKEGI
+692 SHIKIVGDEKSDI
-705 SPTGTYATMFLIGE
+705 SAKAPYATMFLIGE

-728 VKSHQGYTFKTDGN
+728 VKSHQGYTFRTDGD
-742 TKIAGKYSKEDLKI
+742 TKIAGKNSKDDLKI

-762 GRAAEE
+762 GRTGKE
-768 VLINGALG
+768 VIINGAPG
-776 SADNDANIA
+776 SIDNDANIA

-791 GDSANTKTT
+791 GDNANTKTT

-821 DVEIEVKPNS
+821 GVEIEVNPNS
-831 NFTFFELPREKNLNQ
+831 NFTFFELPREKNFNQ

-851 ASTKLSER
+851 DSTKLSER

>member
-1 MYKLNVISLIILTTY
+1 MYKLNVISLIILTTCS
-16 TGATYASTPDF
+16 GAVYASTQD
-27 PQQGLPQ
+27 LPQ
-34 EDTVVFGNVTIDK
+34 NHQIITGNATVSQAGN
-47 TTADKMTITQSSPT
+47 KMTIDQTTPT
-61 TQINWK
+61 TQINWE
-67 SFDIGQNKEV
+67 SFDIGKNKEV
-77 EFKQPSANSV
+77 EFKQPTTNSV
-87 AYNRVTGGNAS
+87 AYNRVIGGNAS

-121 KGAEINVAGLL
+121 KGAQINVAGLL

-137 LEKISENGNSNT
+137 LEKISESGNGNSNG

-155 LKDRQVVTEGQVV
+155 AKNGQVAKEGLV
-168 KEGQV
+168 LTDGRVLKEGQV
-173 INEGKIKAKDFVVL
+173 INEGKVTAQDFVVL

-193 NKGEIDVEKNA
+193 NKGEINVEKNA
-204 AKNGEVYLSSDY
+204 AKNGEVYLSSSD
-216 NFTFTLPDS
+216 NFTFTLSDS

-240 KNEGSIKAGEITLSA
+240 QNEGIIKAGDITLNA

-264 LVMNNGVLE
+264 LVVNNGVLE

-288 GNVELNNK
+288 DDVQLNNK

-301 EIVTFGADVT
+301 DIVSFVADVT
-311 SNKELEDNIKITSQT
+311 SNNELKDNIKITSKT
-326 GSKVTSPKINFK
+326 GSKVTSPKIDFK

-345 GDFGREENREYYDDE
+345 GDFGRDDGTKHYEDE
-360 HKKLKT
+360 HKRLKT
-366 EVNIDVPDDE
+366 EVNIDVPNTE
-376 NIRIADKEKE
+376 NIRIADQ
-386 KEKEKE
+386 
-392 KDKDNT
+392 DKDNT

-413 ANNGKVTLKGKDVDI
+413 ANNGKVNLKGNNVNI
-428 SGNIKINSFRDSDS
+428 SGNIKIDSFRGSDS
-442 LLKLTNK
+442 LLKLTNQ
-449 GHIKINHADINSKG
+449 GHININHADIHSKG
-463 RLFFITSLQNEE
+463 RLFFITSLQNKE
-475 DFQSNITITD
+475 DFQSDITITD

-499 SVNESDYDNPYQKTE
+499 SLNKDDCDNRWCRTE
-514 GSQRKKFN
+514 KSQRKKFN
-522 VNMSNVEF
+522 VKMSNVEF
-530 NQVDDVILAG
+530 NQVDDVVVAG
-540 GFEKVNLDKI
+540 GFKEVNLDRI

-562 GVSRNRTNGE
+562 GVSRNNS
-572 PWKYEYGVLDLDKR
+572 KYEYGVLDLDER
-586 TQLSELDQ
+586 TQLSSLDQ
-594 GRRRWGYYY
+594 RKRRWKYYY
-603 DLELDMNRAYLYRF
+603 NLDLDMNKAYWHRF
-617 DLFAAKNTRRS
+617 DMFASKNTGRS
-628 TIKDTE
+628 TIKGTE

-656 KLDNSKIDITF
+656 KLDKSKIDITF
-667 DKDNSQDTLAQTNRL
+667 DKDNSEDISSQINRL
-682 GMNGKVSMIN
+682 GMNGKVSMVN
-692 SHIKIVGDEKEGI
+692 SHIKIVGDEKSDI
-705 SPTGTYATMFLIGE
+705 SAKAPYATMFLIGE

-728 VKSHQGYTFKTDGN
+728 VKSHQGYTFRTDGD
-742 TKIAGKYSKEDLKI
+742 TKIAGKYSKDDLKI

-762 GRAAEE
+762 GRTGKE
-768 VLINGALG
+768 VIINGAPG
-776 SADNDANIA
+776 SIDNDANIA

-791 GDSANTKTT
+791 GDNANTKTT

-821 DVEIEVKPNS
+821 GVEIEVNPNS
-831 NFTFFELPREKNLNQ
+831 NFTFFELPREKNFNQ

-851 ASTKLSER
+851 DSTKLSER

>member
-16 TGATYASTPDF
+16 TGATYASTPDL

-34 EDTVVFGNVTIDK
+34 QDKVVSGNVTFT
-47 TTADKMTITQSSPT
+47 TTADKMTIKQETNKA
-61 TQINWK
+61 QINWK
-67 SFDIGQNKEV
+67 SFDIGKNKEV
-77 EFKQPSANSV
+77 EFKQPDANSV

-121 KGAEINVAGLL
+121 KEAEINVAGLL

-155 LKDRQVVTEGQVV
+155 LKDGQVL

-173 INEGKIKAKDFVVL
+173 INEGKITAQDFVVL
-187 NGDEVI
+187 NGDQVI
-193 NKGEIDVEKNA
+193 NKGEISSN
-204 AKNGEVYLSSDY
+204 NGKVHLSSGY
-216 NFTFTLPDS
+216 NFTFTLSDS
-225 GISVALEDNTVRGIV
+225 GISVALEDNTVQGIV
-240 KNEGSIKAGEITLSA
+240 ENEGSIKAGEITLSA
-255 KGRNQALDS
+255 KGRKQALDS
-264 LVMNNGVLE
+264 LVVNNGVLE
-273 ATKVSNR
+273 ATKVRNT
-280 NGKVVLSA
+280 NGKIVLSA
-288 GNVELNNK
+288 DEIKLNDK

-301 EIVTFGADVT
+301 EVETLFT
-311 SNKELEDNIKITSQT
+311 SNGDKKLKITSQT
-326 GSKVTSPKINFK
+326 GSKVTSPKIDFK

-345 GDFGREENREYYDDE
+345 GDFGREDNTKHYSDE
-360 HKKLKT
+360 HKTLKT

-376 NIRIADKEKE
+376 NIRIADQD
-386 KEKEKE
+386 
-392 KDKDNT
+392 KDKT
-398 GTGSFIQTGALSSLL
+398 GTGTGTDSFIQTEALSSLL
-413 ANNGKVTLKGKDVDI
+413 ANNGKVNLKGKDVNI
-428 SGNIKINSFRDSDS
+428 SGRIHIDSFKGTDS

-449 GHIKINHADINSKG
+449 GHININNADIHSTG
-463 RLFFITSLQNEE
+463 RLFFITSLQNKE
-475 DFQSNITITD
+475 DFKSNITITD

-499 SVNESDYDNPYQKTE
+499 SLDEENCDNRWCRTES
-514 GSQRKKFN
+514 SQRKKFDVDMRN
-522 VNMSNVEF
+522 VVF
-530 NQVDDVILAG
+530 DQVDDVVVAG
-540 GFEKVNLDKI
+540 GFKKVNLDRI

-562 GVSRNRTNGE
+562 GVSRNNS
-572 PWKYEYGVLDLDKR
+572 KYEYGVLDLDKR
-586 TQLSELDQ
+586 TLLSELDQ
-594 GRRRWGYYY
+594 RRRRWKYY
-603 DLELDMNRAYLYRF
+603 DNLDLDMNKAYWHRF
-617 DLFAAKNTRRS
+617 DMFASKNTGRS

-634 INISNSNIN
+634 INISNSKIN

-656 KLDNSKIDITF
+656 KLDHSKIDITF
-667 DKDNSQDTLAQTNRL
+667 DKDNSQDISTQINRL

-692 SHIKIVGDEKEGI
+692 SHIKIVGDEKIDI
-705 SPTGTYATMFLIGE
+705 SAKAPYATMFLIGE

-728 VKSHQGYTFKTDGN
+728 VKSHQGYTFRTDGD
-742 TKIAGKYSKEDLKI
+742 TKIAGKNSKDDLKI

-762 GRAAEE
+762 GRTGKE
-768 VLINGALG
+768 VIINGAPG
-776 SADNDANIA
+776 SIDNDANIA

-791 GDSANTKTT
+791 GDNANTKTT

-821 DVEIEVKPNS
+821 GVEIEVKSNS
-831 NFTFFELPREKNLNQ
+831 NFTFFELPREKNFNQ

-851 ASTKLSER
+851 DSTKLSER

>member
-1 MYKLNVISLIILTTY
+1 MYKLNVISLIILTTCS
-16 TGATYASTPDF
+16 GAVYASTQD
-27 PQQGLPQ
+27 LPQ
-34 EDTVVFGNVTIDK
+34 EENVVFGNVKIEK
-47 TTADKMTITQSSPT
+47 TVDKMTINQTSDKA
-61 TQINWK
+61 QINWK
-67 SFDIGQNKEV
+67 SFDIGKNKEV
-77 EFKQPSANSV
+77 EFRQPSTSAV

-98 QIQGKLTANGKVYL
+98 QIQGKLKANGKVYL

-137 LEKISENGNSNT
+137 LENISENI

-155 LKDRQVVTEGQVV
+155 AKNGQVAKEGLVLTDGQVV

-173 INEGKIKAKDFVVL
+173 INEGKITAKDFVVL

-193 NKGEIDVEKNA
+193 NKGEIDATN
-204 AKNGEVYLSSDY
+204 NGKVYLSSDY
-216 NFTFTLPDS
+216 NFTFTLSDS
-225 GISVALEDNTVRGIV
+225 SISVALEDNAVQSIV
-240 KNEGSIKAGEITLSA
+240 QNEGSIKAGEITLSA

-273 ATKVSNR
+273 ATKVSSK

-288 GNVELNNK
+288 DEIKLNDK

-301 EIVTFGADVT
+301 ESEVVFT
-311 SNKELEDNIKITSQT
+311 SNNGLKDNIKITSKT
-326 GSKVTSPKINFK
+326 GSKVTSPKINFT
-338 GKSVNIK
+338 GKSVNIN
-345 GDFGREENREYYDDE
+345 GNFGREDSKTHYDDE

-376 NIRIADKEKE
+376 NIRIADQ
-386 KEKEKE
+386 
-392 KDKDNT
+392 DNT
-398 GTGSFIQTGALSSLL
+398 GTGSFIQTDALSSLL
-413 ANNGKVTLKGKDVDI
+413 ANNGKVNLKGNNVNI
-428 SGNIKINSFRDSDS
+428 SGRIHINSFKDSDS

-449 GHIKINHADINSKG
+449 GHIDINNADIHSKG
-463 RLFFITSLQNEE
+463 RLFFITSLQNEK

-499 SVNESDYDNPYQKTE
+499 SANPEDYDNPWQKTE
-514 GSQRKKFN
+514 SSQRKKFN
-522 VNMSNVEF
+522 VDMRNVTF
-530 NQVDDVILAG
+530 NQVDDVVLAG
-540 GFEKVNLDKI
+540 GFEKVNLDNI
-550 VATGKTNFYIDG
+550 TATGQTNFYIDG
-562 GVSRNRTNGE
+562 GVSRNRNGRGS
-572 PWKYEYGVLDLDKR
+572 KYEYGVLDLDKR
-586 TQLSELDQ
+586 VQLSELDQ
-594 GRRRWGYYY
+594 RRRRWGYYS
-603 DLELDMNRAYLYRF
+603 DLDLDMNRAYWHRF
-617 DLFAAKNTRRS
+617 DMFASKNTGRAA
-628 TIKDTE
+628 IKGTE

-667 DKDNSQDTLAQTNRL
+667 DKYNSEDISTQINRL
-682 GMNGKVSMIN
+682 GMNGKVSMVN
-692 SHIKIVGDEKEGI
+692 SHIKIVGDEKSDI
-705 SPTGTYATMFLIGE
+705 SPKAPYATMFLIGE

-728 VKSHQGYTFKTDGN
+728 VKSHQGYTFRTDGD
-742 TKIAGKYSKEDLKI
+742 TKIAGKNSKDDLKI

-762 GRAAEE
+762 GRTGKE
-768 VLINGALG
+768 VIINGAPG
-776 SADNDANIA
+776 SIDNDANIA

-791 GDSANTKTT
+791 GDNANTKTT

-821 DVEIEVKPNS
+821 GVEIEVKSNS
-831 NFTFFELPREKNLNQ
+831 NFTFFELPREKNFNQ

-871 RASNLSAEQLNVTD
+871 RATNLSAEQLNVTD
-885 ASEKIINTKLV
+885 ASEKIINTNLV

-902 KLVSVAVCDAGN
+902 KLVSVAVCDAGK

>member
-16 TGATYASTPDF
+16 TGAAYASTQDL
-27 PQQGLPQ
+27 PQKGLPQ
-34 EDTVVFGNVTIDK
+34 EGQVVLGEATFSTTGN
-47 TTADKMTITQSSPT
+47 KMTINQKKPT
-61 TQINWK
+61 TQIDWK
-67 SFDIGQNKEV
+67 SFDIGKNKEV
-77 EFKQPSANSV
+77 EFIQPNSNSV

-98 QIQGKLTANGKVYL
+98 QIQGKLKANGKVYL

-121 KGAEINVAGLL
+121 EGAEINVAGLF

-137 LEKISENGNSNT
+137 LEKISENGNGNGNS

-155 LKDRQVVTEGQVV
+155 LKNGQVVTEGQVV

-173 INEGKIKAKDFVVL
+173 INEGNITAQDFVVL

-193 NKGEIDVEKNA
+193 NKGKIDA
-204 AKNGEVYLSSDY
+204 TNGKVYLSSGD
-216 NFTFTLPDS
+216 NFTFTLLPDS
-225 GISVALEDNTVRGIV
+225 GISVALEDNAVRGIV
-240 KNEGSIKAGEITLSA
+240 KNEGIIKAGDITLNA

-264 LVMNNGVLE
+264 LVVNNGVLE

-311 SNKELEDNIKITSQT
+311 SNNELKDNIKITSKT

-338 GKSVNIK
+338 GKSVNIN
-345 GDFGREENREYYDDE
+345 GNFGREDNNSYYKDE
-360 HKKLKT
+360 FKTLNT

-376 NIRIADKEKE
+376 NIRIADVEDKE

-392 KDKDNT
+392 KDKT

-413 ANNGKVTLKGKDVDI
+413 ANNGKVTLKGKDVNI
-428 SGNIKINSFRDSDS
+428 SGRIHIDSFKGTDS
-442 LLKLTNK
+442 LLKLTNQ
-449 GHIKINHADINSKG
+449 GHININHADIHSTG
-463 RLFFITSLQNEE
+463 RLFFITSLQNKE
-475 DFQSNITITD
+475 DFQSDITITD

-499 SVNESDYDNPYQKTE
+499 SLNTEDCDNRWCRTE
-514 GSQRKKFN
+514 KSQRKKFD
-522 VNMSNVEF
+522 VNMRNVVF
-530 NQVDDVILAG
+530 NQVDDVVVAG
-540 GFEKVNLDKI
+540 GFKKVNLDNI
-550 VATGKTNFYIDG
+550 VATGQTNFYIDG
-562 GVSRNRTNGE
+562 GVSRNNS
-572 PWKYEYGVLDLDKR
+572 KYEYGVLDLDKR

-594 GRRRWGYYY
+594 RRRRWKYY
-603 DLELDMNRAYLYRF
+603 DNLDLDMNKAYWHRF
-617 DLFAAKNTRRS
+617 DMFASKNTGRS

-667 DKDNSQDTLAQTNRL
+667 DKDNSQDISTQINRL

-692 SHIKIVGDEKEGI
+692 SHIKIVGDEKSDI
-705 SPTGTYATMFLIGE
+705 SAKAPYATMFLIGE

-728 VKSHQGYTFKTDGN
+728 VKSHQGYTFRTDGD
-742 TKIAGKYSKEDLKI
+742 TKIAGKNSKDDLKI

-762 GRAAEE
+762 GRTGKE
-768 VLINGALG
+768 VIINGAPG
-776 SADNDANIA
+776 SIDNDANIA

-791 GDSANTKTT
+791 GDNANTKTT

-821 DVEIEVKPNS
+821 GVEIEVKSNS
-831 NFTFFELPREKNLNQ
+831 NFTFFELPREKNFNQ

-902 KLVSVAVCDAGN
+902 KLVSVAVCDAGK

>member
-16 TGATYASTPDF
+16 TGATYAST
-27 PQQGLPQ
+27 QGLPQ
-34 EDTVVFGNVTIDK
+34 EEKVVVGSATFSK
-47 TTADKMTITQSSPT
+47 TENKMTITQSSTT
-61 TQINWK
+61 TQIDWK

-77 EFKQPSANSV
+77 EFKQPTTNSV

-98 QIQGKLTANGKVYL
+98 QIQGKLKANGKVYL

-121 KGAEINVAGLL
+121 QGAQINVAGLL

-137 LEKISENGNSNT
+137 LERISENGNSNSYQ
-149 NKFTRK
+149 FTRK
-155 LKDRQVVTEGQVV
+155 TKDGQVPKEGEVLKDGQVV

-173 INEGKIKAKDFVVL
+173 INEGKITAQDFVVL

-193 NKGEIDVEKNA
+193 NKGDINA
-204 AKNGEVYLSSDY
+204 TNGKVYLSSDY
-216 NFTFTLPDS
+216 NFTFTLSDS
-225 GISVALEDNTVRGIV
+225 SISVALEDNAVQSIV

-255 KGRNQALDS
+255 KGRKQALDS

-273 ATKVSNR
+273 ATKVSSK

-288 GNVELNNK
+288 DEIKLNDK

-301 EIVTFGADVT
+301 ESEVAFT
-311 SNKELEDNIKITSQT
+311 SNNGLENNIKITSKT
-326 GSKVTSPKINFK
+326 GSKVTSPKIDFK

-345 GDFGREENREYYDDE
+345 GDFGREDSTKHYKDE
-360 HKKLKT
+360 FKKLDT
-366 EVNIDVPDDE
+366 EVNIDVPDTE
-376 NIRIADKEKE
+376 NIRIADVEDKDKH
-386 KEKEKE
+386 KE
-392 KDKDNT
+392 KDKT

-413 ANNGKVTLKGKDVDI
+413 ANNGKVTLKGNEVNI
-428 SGNIKINSFRDSDS
+428 SGRIHIDSFKGTDS

-449 GHIKINHADINSKG
+449 GHIKINNADINSKG
-463 RLFFITSLQNEE
+463 RLFFITSLQNDV
-475 DFQSNITITD
+475 DFKSNITITN

-499 SVNESDYDNPYQKTE
+499 SLNETDCDNRWCRTE
-514 GSQRKKFN
+514 SSQRKKFDVDMRN
-522 VNMSNVEF
+522 VVF
-530 NQVDDVILAG
+530 DQVDDVVVAG
-540 GFEKVNLDKI
+540 GFKKVNLDNI

-562 GVSRNRTNGE
+562 GVSRNNS
-572 PWKYEYGVLDLDKR
+572 KYEYGVLDLDKR
-586 TQLSELDQ
+586 TLLSELDQ
-594 GRRRWGYYY
+594 RRRRWKYY
-603 DLELDMNRAYLYRF
+603 DNLDLDMNKAYWHRF
-617 DLFAAKNTRRS
+617 DMFASKNTGRS

-634 INISNSNIN
+634 INISNSKIN

-667 DKDNSQDTLAQTNRL
+667 DKDNSQDISTQINRL
-682 GMNGKVSMIN
+682 GMNGKVSMVN
-692 SHIKIVGDEKEGI
+692 SHIKIVGDEKSDI
-705 SPTGTYATMFLIGE
+705 SAKAPYATMFLIGE

-728 VKSHQGYTFKTDGN
+728 VKSHQGYTFRTDGD
-742 TKIAGKYSKEDLKI
+742 TKIAGKNSKDDLKI

-762 GRAAEE
+762 GRTGKE
-768 VLINGALG
+768 VIINGAPG
-776 SADNDANIA
+776 SIDNDANIA

-791 GDSANTKTT
+791 GDNANTKTT

-821 DVEIEVKPNS
+821 GVEIEVKSNS
-831 NFTFFELPREKNLNQ
+831 NFTFFELPREKNFNQ

-851 ASTKLSER
+851 DSTKLSER

>member
-16 TGATYASTPDF
+16 TGATYASAQDL

-34 EDTVVFGNVTIDK
+34 HHETVSGKATVSQTEN
-47 TTADKMTITQSSPT
+47 KMTINQSTST

-67 SFDIGQNKEV
+67 SFDIGENKEV
-77 EFKQPSANSV
+77 EFIQPNSNSV

-264 LVMNNGVLE
+264 LVVNNGVLE
-273 ATKVSNR
+273 ATKVSSK

-288 GNVELNNK
+288 DNVQLNNN

-301 EIVTFGADVT
+301 EIVNFGTEVT
-311 SNKELEDNIKITSQT
+311 SNEDKKLKITSQT
-326 GSKVTSPKINFK
+326 GSKVTSSKINFK

-345 GDFGREENREYYDDE
+345 GDFGREDNTKHYSDE
-360 HKKLKT
+360 HKTLKT
-366 EVNIDVPDDE
+366 EVNIDVPDNE
-376 NIRIADKEKE
+376 NIRIANIEDEDKH
-386 KEKEKE
+386 
-392 KDKDNT
+392 KDS
-398 GTGSFIQTGALSSLL
+398 TGSFIQTDALSSLL
-413 ANNGKVTLKGKDVDI
+413 ANNGKVNLKGNEVNI
-428 SGNIKINSFRDSDS
+428 SGRIHINSFKETDS

-449 GHIKINHADINSKG
+449 GDININNADIHSKG

-475 DFQSNITITD
+475 DFKSNITITD

-499 SVNESDYDNPYQKTE
+499 SVNEADYGDRWKRAE
-514 GSQRKKFN
+514 KSQRKKFN
-522 VNMSNVEF
+522 VNMRNVVF
-530 NQVDDVILAG
+530 DQVDDVVVAG
-540 GFEKVNLDKI
+540 GFKEVNLDHI
-550 VATGKTNFYIDG
+550 VATGQTNFYIDG
-562 GVSRNRTNGE
+562 GVSRNNSR
-572 PWKYEYGVLDLDKR
+572 YEYGVLDLDKR
-586 TQLSELDQ
+586 TLLSDLDQ
-594 GRRRWGYYY
+594 RRRRWKYY
-603 DLELDMNRAYLYRF
+603 DNLDLDMNKAYWHRF
-617 DLFAAKNTRRS
+617 DMFASKNTGRAA
-628 TIKDTE
+628 IKDTE

-648 VHLLAEKI
+648 MHLLAEKI
-656 KLDNSKIDITF
+656 NLDKSKIDITF
-667 DKDNSQDTLAQTNRL
+667 DKDNSQDISTQINRL
-682 GMNGKVSMIN
+682 GMNGKVSMVN
-692 SHIKIVGDEKEGI
+692 SHIKIVGDEKSDI
-705 SPTGTYATMFLIGE
+705 SAKAPYATMFLIGE

-728 VKSHQGYTFKTDGN
+728 VKSHQGYTFRTDGD
-742 TKIAGKYSKEDLKI
+742 TKIAGKNSKDDLKI

-762 GRAAEE
+762 GRTGKE
-768 VLINGALG
+768 VIINGAPG
-776 SADNDANIA
+776 SIDNDANIA

-791 GDSANTKTT
+791 GDNANTKTT

-821 DVEIEVKPNS
+821 GVEIEVNPNS
-831 NFTFFELPREKNLNQ
+831 NFTFFELPREKNFNQ
-846 TKING
+846 TKIKG
-851 ASTKLSER
+851 DSTKLSER

>member
-16 TGATYASTPDF
+16 TGAAYASAQDL
-27 PQQGLPQ
+27 PQEGLPQ
-34 EDTVVFGNVTIDK
+34 KDKVVVGKATFS
-47 TTADKMTITQSSPT
+47 TTENKMTIKQETPT
-61 TQINWK
+61 TQIDWH
-67 SFDIGQNKEV
+67 SFDIGKNKEV
-77 EFKQPSANSV
+77 EFEQPTTNSV

-193 NKGEIDVEKNA
+193 NKGNINVEKNSTI
-204 AKNGEVYLSSDY
+204 NGEVYLSSSN
-216 NFTFTLPDS
+216 NFTFTLSDS
-225 GISVALEDNTVRGIV
+225 SISVALEDNAVQSIV

-255 KGRNQALDS
+255 KGRNQVLDS

-288 GNVELNNK
+288 DNVELNNE
-296 SDIKG
+296 SNIKG

-311 SNKELEDNIKITSQT
+311 SNKELKDNIKITSKT

-338 GKSVNIK
+338 GKSVNIN
-345 GDFGREENREYYDDE
+345 GNFGREDNNSYYKDE
-360 HKKLKT
+360 FKTLNT
-366 EVNIDVPDDE
+366 EVNIDVSDDE
-376 NIRIADKEKE
+376 NIRIANIEDEDKH
-386 KEKEKE
+386 
-392 KDKDNT
+392 KDS
-398 GTGSFIQTGALSSLL
+398 TGSFIQTDALSSLL
-413 ANNGKVTLKGKDVDI
+413 ANNGKVNLKGNNVNI
-428 SGNIKINSFRDSDS
+428 SGRIHIDSFRGSDS

-449 GHIKINHADINSKG
+449 GHIDINNADIHSKG

-475 DFQSNITITD
+475 DFKSNITITD

-499 SVNESDYDNPYQKTE
+499 SANPDDYDNQWRKMET
-514 GSQRKKFN
+514 SQRKKFDVKMRN
-522 VNMSNVEF
+522 VVF
-530 NQVDDVILAG
+530 DQVDDVILAG
-540 GFEKVNLDKI
+540 GFQKVNLDKI
-550 VATGKTNFYIDG
+550 VATGQTNFYIDG
-562 GVSRNRTNGE
+562 GVRNRR
-572 PWKYEYGVLDLDKR
+572 KYEYGVLDLDER
-586 TQLSELDQ
+586 TKLSELDQ
-594 GRRRWGYYY
+594 GRRRWRYYR
-603 DLELDMNRAYLYRF
+603 DLDLDMNRAYLYRF
-617 DLFAAKNTRRS
+617 DLFAAKNTGRS
-628 TIKDTE
+628 TIEDTE

-648 VHLLAEKI
+648 MHLLAEKI

-682 GMNGKVSMIN
+682 GMNGKVSMVN
-692 SHIKIVGDEKEGI
+692 SHIKIVGDEKSGI

>member
-16 TGATYASTPDF
+16 TGATYASTPDL

-34 EDTVVFGNVTIDK
+34 QDKVVSGNVTFT
-47 TTADKMTITQSSPT
+47 TTADKMTIKQETNKA
-61 TQINWK
+61 QINWK
-67 SFDIGQNKEV
+67 SFDIGKNKEV
-77 EFKQPSANSV
+77 EFKQPDANSV

-121 KGAEINVAGLL
+121 KEAEINVAGLL

-155 LKDRQVVTEGQVV
+155 LKDGQVL

-173 INEGKIKAKDFVVL
+173 INEGKITAQDFVVL
-187 NGDEVI
+187 NGDQVI
-193 NKGEIDVEKNA
+193 NKGEISSN
-204 AKNGEVYLSSDY
+204 NGKVHLSSGY
-216 NFTFTLPDS
+216 NFTFTLSDS
-225 GISVALEDNTVRGIV
+225 GISVALEDNTVQGIV
-240 KNEGSIKAGEITLSA
+240 KNEGMIKAGDITLNA
-255 KGRNQALDS
+255 KGRKEALDS

-273 ATKVSNR
+273 ATKVSNKK
-280 NGKVVLSA
+280 GKIVLSA
-288 GNVELNNK
+288 DDVQLNDK

-301 EIVTFGADVT
+301 ESETVFT
-311 SNKELEDNIKITSQT
+311 SNNELEDNIKITSQT

-338 GKSVNIK
+338 GKSVNIN
-345 GDFGREENREYYDDE
+345 GNFGREDNNNYYKDE
-360 HKKLKT
+360 FKKLNT
-366 EVNIDVPDDE
+366 EVNIDVPDTE
-376 NIRIADKEKE
+376 NIRIADK
-386 KEKEKE
+386 
-392 KDKDNT
+392 DNT
-398 GTGSFIQTGALSSLL
+398 GNGYGSFIQTAALSSLL
-413 ANNGKVTLKGKDVDI
+413 ANNGKVTLKGKDVNI
-428 SGNIKINSFRDSDS
+428 SGRIHIDSFKGTDS
-442 LLKLTNK
+442 LLKLTNQ
-449 GHIKINHADINSKG
+449 GHININNADIHSTG
-463 RLFFITSLQNEE
+463 RLFVITSLQNKE
-475 DFQSNITITD
+475 DFKSDITITD

-499 SVNESDYDNPYQKTE
+499 SVNEEDLDRWRRTE
-514 GSQRKKFN
+514 GSQRKKFDVKMRN
-522 VNMSNVEF
+522 VVF
-530 NQVDDVILAG
+530 NQVDDVVLAG
-540 GFEKVNLDKI
+540 GFKEVNLDHI
-550 VATGKTNFYIDG
+550 VATGQTNFYIDG
-562 GVSRNRTNGE
+562 GVSRNNS
-572 PWKYEYGVLDLDKR
+572 KYEYGVLDLDKR
-586 TQLSELDQ
+586 TLLSDLDQ
-594 GRRRWGYYY
+594 RRRRWKYY
-603 DLELDMNRAYLYRF
+603 DNLDLDMNKAYWHRF
-617 DLFAAKNTRRS
+617 DMFASKNTGRAA
-628 TIKDTE
+628 IKDTE

-667 DKDNSQDTLAQTNRL
+667 DKDNSQDISTQINRL
-682 GMNGKVSMIN
+682 GMNGKVSMVN
-692 SHIKIVGDEKEGI
+692 SHIKIVGDEKSDI
-705 SPTGTYATMFLIGE
+705 SPKAPYATMFLIGE

-728 VKSHQGYTFKTDGN
+728 VKSHQGYTFRTDGD
-742 TKIAGKYSKEDLKI
+742 TKIAGKNSKDDLKI

-762 GRAAEE
+762 GRTGKE
-768 VLINGALG
+768 VIINGAPG
-776 SADNDANIA
+776 SIDNDANIA

-791 GDSANTKTT
+791 GDNANTKTT

-821 DVEIEVKPNS
+821 GVEIEVKSNS
-831 NFTFFELPREKNLNQ
+831 NFTFFELPREKNFNQ

-851 ASTKLSER
+851 DSTKLSER

-871 RASNLSAEQLNVTD
+871 RATNLSAEQLNVTD
-885 ASEKIINTKLV
+885 SSEKIINTNLV

-902 KLVSVAVCDAGN
+902 KLVSVAVCDAGK

>member
-16 TGATYASTPDF
+16 TGATYASTPDL
-27 PQQGLPQ
+27 PQEGLPQ
-34 EDTVVFGNVTIDK
+34 QDRVVVGQATFDK
-47 TTADKMTITQSSPT
+47 TIADKMTINQESDKV
-61 TQINWK
+61 QINWK

-77 EFKQPSANSV
+77 EFIQPSEHAV
-87 AYNRVTGGNAS
+87 AYNRVIGGNAS
-98 QIQGKLTANGKVYL
+98 QIQGKLKANGKVYL

-121 KGAEINVAGLL
+121 KEAEINVAGLF

-137 LEKISENGNSNT
+137 LEQISEKGNGNSNSYQ
-149 NKFTRK
+149 FTRK
-155 LKDRQVVTEGQVV
+155 TKDGQVPKEGQVVTEGQV
-168 KEGQV
+168 
-173 INEGKIKAKDFVVL
+173 INKGKIKAKDFVVL

-193 NKGEIDVEKNA
+193 NEGEIDATN
-204 AKNGEVYLSSDY
+204 NGKVYLSSGD
-216 NFTFTLPDS
+216 NFTFTLLPDS
-225 GISVALEDNTVRGIV
+225 GISVALEDNAVRGIV
-240 KNEGSIKAGEITLSA
+240 KNEGIIKAGDITLNA

-264 LVMNNGVLE
+264 LVVNNGVLE

-311 SNKELEDNIKITSQT
+311 SNKELKDNIKITSKT
-326 GSKVTSPKINFK
+326 GSKVTSPKINFT
-338 GKSVNIK
+338 GKSVNIN
-345 GDFGREENREYYDDE
+345 GNFGREDSTTHYKDE
-360 HKKLKT
+360 FKKLNT
-366 EVNIDVPDDE
+366 EVNIDVPDTE
-376 NIRIADKEKE
+376 NIRIAD
-386 KEKEKE
+386 
-392 KDKDNT
+392 DKNNT
-398 GTGSFIQTGALSSLL
+398 GTDSFIQTGALSSLL
-413 ANNGKVTLKGKDVDI
+413 ANNGKVTLKGNDVNI
-428 SGNIKINSFRDSDS
+428 SGNIKINSFKGTDS
-442 LLKLTNK
+442 LLKLTNQ
-449 GHIKINHADINSKG
+449 GHININNADIHSTG
-463 RLFFITSLQNEE
+463 RLFFITSLQNDV
-475 DFQSNITITD
+475 DFQSNITITN

-499 SVNESDYDNPYQKTE
+499 SAKEEYYDDRWKRAES
-514 GSQRKKFN
+514 SQRKKFDVKMRN
-522 VNMSNVEF
+522 VVF
-530 NQVDDVILAG
+530 DQVDDVVVAG
-540 GFEKVNLDKI
+540 GFEKVNLDNI

-562 GVSRNRTNGE
+562 GVSRNRNGVSS
-572 PWKYEYGVLDLDKR
+572 KYEYGVLDLDKR
-586 TQLSELDQ
+586 TLLSSLDQ
-594 GRRRWGYYY
+594 GRRRWKYY
-603 DLELDMNRAYLYRF
+603 DNLDLDMNKAYWHRF
-617 DLFAAKNTRRS
+617 DMFASKNTGRS
-628 TIKDTE
+628 TIKGTE

-648 VHLLAEKI
+648 MHLLAEKI
-656 KLDNSKIDITF
+656 NLDNSKIDITF
-667 DKDNSQDTLAQTNRL
+667 DKDNSQDISTQINRL
-682 GMNGKVSMIN
+682 GMNGKVSMVN
-692 SHIKIVGDEKEGI
+692 SHIKIVGDEKSDI
-705 SPTGTYATMFLIGE
+705 SAKAPYATMFLIGE

-728 VKSHQGYTFKTDGN
+728 VKSHQGYTFRTDGD
-742 TKIAGKYSKEDLKI
+742 TKIAGKNSKDDLKI

-762 GRAAEE
+762 GRTGKE
-768 VLINGALG
+768 VIINGAPG
-776 SADNDANIA
+776 SIDNDANIA

-791 GDSANTKTT
+791 GDNANTKTT

-821 DVEIEVKPNS
+821 GVEIEVNPNS
-831 NFTFFELPREKNLNQ
+831 NFTFFELPREKNFNQ

>member
-16 TGATYASTPDF
+16 TGAIYASTPD
-27 PQQGLPQ
+27 LPQ
-34 EDTVVFGNVTIDK
+34 KDSVVFGTATVEK
-47 TTADKMTITQSSPT
+47 TTADKMTINQTSDKV
-61 TQINWK
+61 QINWH

-77 EFKQPSANSV
+77 EFKQPDSNSV

-137 LEKISENGNSNT
+137 LERISENSNSYQ
-149 NKFTRK
+149 FTRRT
-155 LKDRQVVTEGQVV
+155 KDGQVV

-173 INEGKIKAKDFVVL
+173 INEGKIEAKDFVVL
-187 NGDEVI
+187 NGDKVI
-193 NKGEIDVEKNA
+193 NKGNINVEKNSTI
-204 AKNGEVYLSSDY
+204 NGKVYLSSGD

-225 GISVALEDNTVRGIV
+225 IISVALEDNTVQSIV

-255 KGRNQALDS
+255 KGRKQALDS

-273 ATKVSNR
+273 ATKVSNK

-288 GNVELNNK
+288 DNVELNNE
-296 SDIKG
+296 SNIKG

-311 SNKELEDNIKITSQT
+311 SNKELKDNIKITSKT
-326 GSKVTSPKINFK
+326 GSKVTSPEINFK

-345 GDFGREENREYYDDE
+345 GDFGRENNTKHYEDE
-360 HKKLKT
+360 HKRLKT
-366 EVNIDVPDDE
+366 EVNIDVPDTE
-376 NIRIADKEKE
+376 NIRIANIE
-386 KEKEKE
+386 
-392 KDKDNT
+392 DKDNT
-398 GTGSFIQTGALSSLL
+398 GTSSFIQTGALSSLL
-413 ANNGKVTLKGKDVDI
+413 ANNGKVTLKGKDVNI
-428 SGNIKINSFRDSDS
+428 SGNINIDSFKDTDS

-449 GHIKINHADINSKG
+449 GDININNADIHSKG

-475 DFQSNITITD
+475 DFKSNIKITD

-499 SVNESDYDNPYQKTE
+499 SADPTDYDNKWQKTE
-514 GSQRKKFN
+514 RSQRKKFN
-522 VNMSNVEF
+522 VDMRNVVF
-530 NQVDDVILAG
+530 DQVDDVVVAG
-540 GFEKVNLDKI
+540 GFEKVNLDNI
-550 VATGKTNFYIDG
+550 TATGQTNFYIDG
-562 GVSRNRTNGE
+562 GVSRNRNGRGS
-572 PWKYEYGVLDLDKR
+572 KYEYGVLDLDKR
-586 TQLSELDQ
+586 VQLSELDQ
-594 GRRRWGYYY
+594 RRRRWGYYS
-603 DLELDMNRAYLYRF
+603 DLDLDMNRAYWHRF
-617 DLFAAKNTRRS
+617 DMFASKNTGRAA
-628 TIKDTE
+628 IKGTE

-643 LKNGF
+643 LENGF

-667 DKDNSQDTLAQTNRL
+667 DKYNSEDISTQINRL
-682 GMNGKVSMIN
+682 GMNGKVSMVN
-692 SHIKIVGDEKEGI
+692 SHIKIVGDEKSDI
-705 SPTGTYATMFLIGE
+705 SPKAPYATMFLIGE

-728 VKSHQGYTFKTDGN
+728 VKSHQGYTFRTDGD
-742 TKIAGKYSKEDLKI
+742 TKIAGKNSKDDLKI

-762 GRAAEE
+762 GRTGKE
-768 VLINGALG
+768 VIINGAPG
-776 SADNDANIA
+776 SIDNDANIA

-791 GDSANTKTT
+791 GDNANTKTT

-821 DVEIEVKPNS
+821 GVEIEVKSNS
-831 NFTFFELPREKNLNQ
+831 NFTFFELPREKNFNQ

-851 ASTKLSER
+851 DSTKLSER

-871 RASNLSAEQLNVTD
+871 RATNLSAEQLNVTD
-885 ASEKIINTKLV
+885 SSEKIINTNLV

-902 KLVSVAVCDAGN
+902 KLVSVAVCDAGK

>member
-27 PQQGLPQ
+27 PQNHN
-34 EDTVVFGNVTIDK
+34 VVVGEATFSTTGN
-47 TTADKMTITQSSPT
+47 KMTINQTSPT
-61 TQINWK
+61 TQIDWH
-67 SFDIGQNKEV
+67 SFDIGKNKEV
-77 EFKQPSANSV
+77 EFKQPSTSAV

-121 KGAEINVAGLL
+121 KGAQINVAGLL

-137 LEKISENGNSNT
+137 LEKISENSNSYQ
-149 NKFTRK
+149 FTRK
-155 LKDRQVVTEGQVV
+155 TKEGKVLTEGQVV

-173 INEGKIKAKDFVVL
+173 INEGNITAQDFVVL

-193 NKGEIDVEKNA
+193 NKGNINVEKNSTI
-204 AKNGEVYLSSDY
+204 NGKVYLSSGY

-225 GISVALEDNTVRGIV
+225 SISVALEDNAVQGIV

-255 KGRNQALDS
+255 KGRKEALDS

-273 ATKVSNR
+273 ATKVSSK

-288 GNVELNNK
+288 DEIKLNDK
-296 SDIKG
+296 SNIKG
-301 EIVTFGADVT
+301 ESEVAFT
-311 SNKELEDNIKITSQT
+311 SNNDKNIKITSQT
-326 GSKVTSPKINFK
+326 GSKVTSPKIDFK

-345 GDFGREENREYYDDE
+345 GNFGRENSGTHYSDE
-360 HKKLKT
+360 HKKLRT
-366 EVNIDVPDDE
+366 EVNIDVPDNE
-376 NIRIADKEKE
+376 NIRIADQD
-386 KEKEKE
+386 
-392 KDKDNT
+392 KDKT
-398 GTGSFIQTGALSSLL
+398 GTGTDTGSFIQTGALSSLL
-413 ANNGKVTLKGKDVDI
+413 ANNGKVTLKGKDVNI
-428 SGNIKINSFRDSDS
+428 SGNIKINSFRGTDS
-442 LLKLTNK
+442 LLKLTNQ
-449 GHIKINHADINSKG
+449 GHIKINNADIHSKG
-463 RLFFITSLQNEE
+463 RLFFITSLQNKE

-499 SVNESDYDNPYQKTE
+499 SANPDDYDNRWRKMET
-514 GSQRKKFN
+514 SQRKKFN
-522 VNMSNVEF
+522 VDMRNVVF

-540 GFEKVNLDKI
+540 GFQKVNLDNI
-550 VATGKTNFYIDG
+550 VATGQTNFYIDG
-562 GVSRNRTNGE
+562 GVRNRT
-572 PWKYEYGVLDLDKR
+572 KYEYGVLDLDKR
-586 TQLSELDQ
+586 TQLSELEQ
-594 GRRRWGYYY
+594 RRRRWGYYT
-603 DLELDMNRAYLYRF
+603 DLDLDMNRAYLYRF
-617 DLFAAKNTRRS
+617 DLFAAKNTGRS

-648 VHLLAEKI
+648 MHLLAEKI
-656 KLDNSKIDITF
+656 NLDKSKIDITF

-682 GMNGKVSMIN
+682 GMNGKVSMVN

-728 VKSHQGYTFKTDGN
+728 VKSHQGYTFKTDGD
-742 TKIAGKYSKEDLKI
+742 TKIAGKNSKEDLKI

-821 DVEIEVKPNS
+821 DVEIDVKPNS
-831 NFTFFELPREKNLNQ
+831 DFTFFELPREKNLNQ

-902 KLVSVAVCDAGN
+902 KLVSVAVCDAGK

>member
-121 KGAEINVAGLL
+121 QGAEINVAGLF

-137 LEKISENGNSNT
+137 LEKISEKGNSNSYQ
-149 NKFTRK
+149 FTRK
-155 LKDRQVVTEGQVV
+155 TKDGQVPKEGRVVTEGQV
-168 KEGQV
+168 
-173 INEGKIKAKDFVVL
+173 INKGKIKAKDFVVL
-187 NGDEVI
+187 NGDKVI
-193 NKGEIDVEKNA
+193 NEGEIDATN
-204 AKNGEVYLSSDY
+204 NGKVYLSSGY

-225 GISVALEDNTVRGIV
+225 IISVALEDNTVQSIV
-240 KNEGSIKAGEITLSA
+240 QNEGSIKAGEITLSA
-255 KGRNQALDS
+255 KGRNEALDS

-273 ATKVSNR
+273 ATKVSNK

-288 GNVELNNK
+288 DEIKLNDK

-301 EIVTFGADVT
+301 ESEVVFT
-311 SNKELEDNIKITSQT
+311 SNEDKKLKNIKITSQT
-326 GSKVTSPKINFK
+326 GSKVTSPKIDFK

-345 GDFGREENREYYDDE
+345 GNFGRENSGTHYSDE
-360 HKKLKT
+360 HKKLRT
-366 EVNIDVPDDE
+366 EVNIDVPDNE
-376 NIRIADKEKE
+376 NIRIADQD
-386 KEKEKE
+386 
-392 KDKDNT
+392 KDKT
-398 GTGSFIQTGALSSLL
+398 GTGTDTGSFIQTGALSSLL
-413 ANNGKVTLKGKDVDI
+413 ANNGKVTLKGKDVNI
-428 SGNIKINSFRDSDS
+428 SGNIKINSFRGTDS
-442 LLKLTNK
+442 LLKLTNQ
-449 GHIKINHADINSKG
+449 GHIKINNADIHSTG
-463 RLFFITSLQNEE
+463 RLFFITSLQNKE

-499 SVNESDYDNPYQKTE
+499 SANPDDYDNRWRKMET
-514 GSQRKKFN
+514 SQRKKFN
-522 VNMSNVEF
+522 VDMRNVVF

-540 GFEKVNLDKI
+540 GFQKVNLDNI
-550 VATGKTNFYIDG
+550 VATGQTNFYIDG
-562 GVSRNRTNGE
+562 GVRNRT
-572 PWKYEYGVLDLDKR
+572 KYEYGVLDLDKR
-586 TQLSELDQ
+586 TQLSELEQ
-594 GRRRWGYYY
+594 RRRRWGYYT
-603 DLELDMNRAYLYRF
+603 DLDLDMNRAYLYRF
-617 DLFAAKNTRRS
+617 DLFAAKNTGRS

-648 VHLLAEKI
+648 MHLLAEKI
-656 KLDNSKIDITF
+656 NLDKSKIDITF

-682 GMNGKVSMIN
+682 GMNGKVSMVN

-728 VKSHQGYTFKTDGN
+728 VKSHQGYTFKTDGD
-742 TKIAGKYSKEDLKI
+742 TKIAGKNSKEDLKI

-821 DVEIEVKPNS
+821 DVEIDVKPNS
-831 NFTFFELPREKNLNQ
+831 DFTFFELPREKNLNQ
-846 TKING
+846 TKIKG

-859 GFARLYDKINGV
+859 SFARLYDKINGV
-871 RASNLSAEQLNVTD
+871 RATNLSAEQLNVTD
-885 ASEKIINTKLV
+885 SSEKIINTNLV

-902 KLVSVAVCDAGN
+902 KLVSVAVCDAGK

>member
-16 TGATYASTPDF
+16 TGAAYASTQDL
-27 PQQGLPQ
+27 PQKGLPQ
-34 EDTVVFGNVTIDK
+34 EGQVVLGEATFSTTGN
-47 TTADKMTITQSSPT
+47 KMTINQKKPT
-61 TQINWK
+61 TQIDWK
-67 SFDIGQNKEV
+67 SFDIGKNKEV
-77 EFKQPSANSV
+77 EFIQPNSNSV

-98 QIQGKLTANGKVYL
+98 QIQGKLKANGKVYL

-121 KGAEINVAGLL
+121 EGAEINVAGLF

-137 LEKISENGNSNT
+137 LEKISENGNGNSNS

-155 LKDRQVVTEGQVV
+155 LKNGQVVTEGQVV

-173 INEGKIKAKDFVVL
+173 INEGNITAQDFVVL

-193 NKGEIDVEKNA
+193 NKGKIDA
-204 AKNGEVYLSSDY
+204 TNGKVYLSSGD
-216 NFTFTLPDS
+216 NFTFTLLPDS
-225 GISVALEDNTVRGIV
+225 GISVALEDNAVRGIV
-240 KNEGSIKAGEITLSA
+240 KNEGIIKAGDITLNA

-264 LVMNNGVLE
+264 LVVNNGVLE

-311 SNKELEDNIKITSQT
+311 SNNELKDNIKITSKT

-338 GKSVNIK
+338 GKSVNIN
-345 GDFGREENREYYDDE
+345 GNFGREDNNSYYKDE
-360 HKKLKT
+360 FKTLNT

-376 NIRIADKEKE
+376 NIRIADVED
-386 KEKEKE
+386 KEKE
-392 KDKDNT
+392 KDKT

-413 ANNGKVTLKGKDVDI
+413 ANNGKVTLKGKDVNI
-428 SGNIKINSFRDSDS
+428 SGRIHIDSFKGTDS
-442 LLKLTNK
+442 LLKLTNQ
-449 GHIKINHADINSKG
+449 GHININHADIHSTG
-463 RLFFITSLQNEE
+463 RLFFITSLQNKE
-475 DFQSNITITD
+475 DFQSDITITD

-499 SVNESDYDNPYQKTE
+499 SLNTEDCDNRWCRTE
-514 GSQRKKFN
+514 KSQRKKFD
-522 VNMSNVEF
+522 VNMRNVVF
-530 NQVDDVILAG
+530 NQVDDVVVAG
-540 GFEKVNLDKI
+540 GFKKVNLDNI
-550 VATGKTNFYIDG
+550 VATGQTNFYIDG
-562 GVSRNRTNGE
+562 GVSRNNS
-572 PWKYEYGVLDLDKR
+572 KYEYGVLDLDKR

-594 GRRRWGYYY
+594 RRRRWKYY
-603 DLELDMNRAYLYRF
+603 DNLDLDMNKAYWHRF
-617 DLFAAKNTRRS
+617 DMFASKNTGRS

-667 DKDNSQDTLAQTNRL
+667 DKDNSQDISTQINRL

-692 SHIKIVGDEKEGI
+692 SHIKIVGDEKSDI
-705 SPTGTYATMFLIGE
+705 SAKAPYATMFLIGE

-728 VKSHQGYTFKTDGN
+728 VKSHQGYTFRTDGD
-742 TKIAGKYSKEDLKI
+742 TKIAGKNSKDDLKI

-762 GRAAEE
+762 GRTGKE
-768 VLINGALG
+768 VIINGAPG
-776 SADNDANIA
+776 SIDNDANIA

-791 GDSANTKTT
+791 GDNANTKTT

-821 DVEIEVKPNS
+821 GVEIEVKSNS
-831 NFTFFELPREKNLNQ
+831 NFTFFELPREKNFNQ

-902 KLVSVAVCDAGN
+902 KLVSVAVCDAGK

>member
-16 TGATYASTPDF
+16 TGATYASTRDL
-27 PQQGLPQ
+27 PQQ
-34 EDTVVFGNVTIDK
+34 DRVVIGEANVSTAGNT
-47 TTADKMTITQSSPT
+47 MTIKQTTPK
-61 TQINWK
+61 TQIDWY
-67 SFDIGQNKEV
+67 SFDIGKDKEV
-77 EFKQPSANSV
+77 KFEQPSTDAV

-137 LEKISENGNSNT
+137 LEKISENGNSNG
-149 NKFTRK
+149 NSYQFTRK
-155 LKDRQVVTEGQVV
+155 TKEGKVLTEGQVV

-173 INEGKIKAKDFVVL
+173 INEGNITAQDFVVL

-193 NKGEIDVEKNA
+193 NKGNINVEKNA
-204 AKNGEVYLSSDY
+204 TTNGKVYLSSGY
-216 NFTFTLPDS
+216 NFTFTLSDS

-240 KNEGSIKAGEITLSA
+240 QNEGSIKAGEITLSA
-255 KGRNQALDS
+255 KGRKEALDS

-288 GNVELNNK
+288 DDVQLNNK

-301 EIVTFGADVT
+301 ESEVAFT
-311 SNKELEDNIKITSQT
+311 SNKGLENNIKITSQT
-326 GSKVTSPKINFK
+326 GSKVTSPKINFT

-345 GDFGREENREYYDDE
+345 GNFGRENNNSYYKDE
-360 HKKLKT
+360 FKTLNT
-366 EVNIDVPDDE
+366 EVNIDVPDNE
-376 NIRIADKEKE
+376 NIRIANIEDEDKH
-386 KEKEKE
+386 
-392 KDKDNT
+392 KDS
-398 GTGSFIQTGALSSLL
+398 TGSFIQTDALSSLL
-413 ANNGKVTLKGKDVDI
+413 ANNGKVNLKGNEVNI
-428 SGNIKINSFRDSDS
+428 SGRIHINSFKETDS

-449 GHIKINHADINSKG
+449 GDININNADIHSKG

-475 DFQSNITITD
+475 DFKSNIKITD

-499 SVNESDYDNPYQKTE
+499 SAKEEYYDNKWRKTE
-514 GSQRKKFN
+514 YSQRKKFN
-522 VNMSNVEF
+522 VNMRNVVF
-530 NQVDDVILAG
+530 DQVDDVVVAG
-540 GFEKVNLDKI
+540 GFEKVNLDRI

-562 GVSRNRTNGE
+562 GVSRNRNGE
-572 PWKYEYGVLDLDKR
+572 YSKYEYGVLDLDER
-586 TQLSELDQ
+586 TQLSSLDQ
-594 GRRRWGYYY
+594 RKRRWKYYY
-603 DLELDMNRAYLYRF
+603 NLDLDMNRAYWHRF
-617 DLFAAKNTRRS
+617 DMFASKNTGRS

-656 KLDNSKIDITF
+656 KLDKSKIDITF
-667 DKDNSQDTLAQTNRL
+667 DKDNSEDISSQINRL
-682 GMNGKVSMIN
+682 GMNGKVSMVN
-692 SHIKIVGDEKEGI
+692 SHIKIVGDEKSDI
-705 SPTGTYATMFLIGE
+705 SAKAPYATMFLIGE

-728 VKSHQGYTFKTDGN
+728 VKSHQGYTFRTDGD
-742 TKIAGKYSKEDLKI
+742 TKIAGKYSKDDLKI

-762 GRAAEE
+762 GRTGKE
-768 VLINGALG
+768 VIINGAPG
-776 SADNDANIA
+776 SIDNDANIA

-791 GDSANTKTT
+791 GDNANTKTT

-821 DVEIEVKPNS
+821 GVEIEVKSNS
-831 NFTFFELPREKNLNQ
+831 NFTFFELPREKNFNQ

-851 ASTKLSER
+851 DSTKLSER

-885 ASEKIINTKLV
+885 SSEKIINTNLV

>member
-1 MYKLNVISLIILTTY
+1 MYKLNVISLIILTTCS
-16 TGATYASTPDF
+16 GAVYASTQD
-27 PQQGLPQ
+27 LPQ
-34 EDTVVFGNVTIDK
+34 EENVVFGNVKIEK
-47 TTADKMTITQSSPT
+47 TVDKMTINQTSDKA
-61 TQINWK
+61 QINWK
-67 SFDIGQNKEV
+67 SFDIGKNKEV
-77 EFKQPSANSV
+77 EFQQPSTSAV

-98 QIQGKLTANGKVYL
+98 QIQGKLKANGKVYL

-121 KGAEINVAGLL
+121 QGAEINVAGLF

-137 LEKISENGNSNT
+137 LERISENGNS

-155 LKDRQVVTEGQVV
+155 LKDGQVVKEGLVV

-173 INEGKIKAKDFVVL
+173 INEGNITAQDFVVL

-193 NKGEIDVEKNA
+193 NKGNINVEKNA
-204 AKNGEVYLSSDY
+204 TTNGKVYLSSGY
-216 NFTFTLPDS
+216 NFTFTLSDS

-240 KNEGSIKAGEITLSA
+240 QNEGSIKAGEITLSA
-255 KGRNQALDS
+255 KGRKEALDS

-288 GNVELNNK
+288 DDVQLNNK

-301 EIVTFGADVT
+301 ESEVVFT
-311 SNKELEDNIKITSQT
+311 SNKGLENNIKITSQT
-326 GSKVTSPKINFK
+326 GSKVTSPKIDFK

-345 GDFGREENREYYDDE
+345 GDFGRENNTKHYNDE
-360 HKKLKT
+360 HKRLNT
-366 EVNIDVPDDE
+366 EVNIDVPDTE
-376 NIRIADKEKE
+376 NIRIA
-386 KEKEKE
+386 EKE
-392 KDKDNT
+392 KDKT
-398 GTGSFIQTGALSSLL
+398 GTGSFIQTDALSSLL
-413 ANNGKVTLKGKDVDI
+413 ANNGKVNLKGNEVNI
-428 SGNIKINSFRDSDS
+428 SGNIKINSFKGTDS

-449 GHIKINHADINSKG
+449 GHININNADIHSTG
-463 RLFFITSLQNEE
+463 RLFFITSLQNDV

-499 SVNESDYDNPYQKTE
+499 SADPKDYDNRWQKTE

-522 VNMSNVEF
+522 VKMSNVEF
-530 NQVDDVILAG
+530 NQVDDVVVAG
-540 GFEKVNLDKI
+540 GFKEVNLDRI
-550 VATGKTNFYIDG
+550 VATGQTNFYIDG
-562 GVSRNRTNGE
+562 GVSRNRNGVSS
-572 PWKYEYGVLDLDKR
+572 KYEYGVLDLDKR
-586 TQLSELDQ
+586 TQLSSLDQ
-594 GRRRWGYYY
+594 RRRRWGYYS
-603 DLELDMNRAYLYRF
+603 DLDLDMNRAYWHRF
-617 DLFAAKNTRRS
+617 DMFASKNTGRAA
-628 TIKDTE
+628 IKDTE

-667 DKDNSQDTLAQTNRL
+667 DKDNSQDISTQINRL

-692 SHIKIVGDEKEGI
+692 SHIKIVGDEKSDI
-705 SPTGTYATMFLIGE
+705 SAKAPYATMFLIGE

-728 VKSHQGYTFKTDGN
+728 VKSHQGYTFRTDGD
-742 TKIAGKYSKEDLKI
+742 TKIAGKNSKDDLKI

-762 GRAAEE
+762 GRTGKE
-768 VLINGALG
+768 VIINGAPG
-776 SADNDANIA
+776 SIDNDANIA

-791 GDSANTKTT
+791 GDNANTKTT

-821 DVEIEVKPNS
+821 GVEIEVKSNS
-831 NFTFFELPREKNLNQ
+831 NFTFFELPREKNFNQ

-885 ASEKIINTKLV
+885 SSEKIINTKLV

-902 KLVSVAVCDAGN
+902 KLVSVAVCDAGK

>member
-16 TGATYASTPDF
+16 TGATYASTQDL
-27 PQQGLPQ
+27 PQEGLPQ
-34 EDTVVFGNVTIDK
+34 HHETVFGTVTIEK
-47 TTADKMTITQSSPT
+47 TADKMTIDQKTST
-61 TQINWK
+61 TQINWH
-67 SFDIGQNKEV
+67 SFDIGKNKEV
-77 EFKQPSANSV
+77 EFKQPTTNSV

-121 KGAEINVAGLL
+121 EGAEINVAGLL

-155 LKDRQVVTEGQVV
+155 LKDGQVV
-168 KEGQV
+168 KEGLVLKDGRVLKEGQV
-173 INEGKIKAKDFVVL
+173 INEGKITAQDFVVL

-193 NKGEIDVEKNA
+193 NEGKIDA
-204 AKNGEVYLSSDY
+204 TNGKVYLSSGY
-216 NFTFTLPDS
+216 NFTFTLSDS

-240 KNEGSIKAGEITLSA
+240 KNEGIIKAEDITLNA
-255 KGRNQALDS
+255 KGRKEALDS
-264 LVMNNGVLE
+264 LVVNNGVLE
-273 ATKVSNR
+273 ATKVSNK

-288 GNVELNNK
+288 DNVELNNE

-301 EIVTFGADVT
+301 EIVNFGTEVT
-311 SNKELEDNIKITSQT
+311 SNEDKKLKITSQT
-326 GSKVTSPKINFK
+326 GSKVTSPQINFK
-338 GKSVNIK
+338 GKSVNIN
-345 GDFGREENREYYDDE
+345 GNFGRENSRTHYNDE
-360 HKKLKT
+360 HKTLKT
-366 EVNIDVPDDE
+366 EVNIDVPDTE
-376 NIRIADKEKE
+376 NIRIAD
-386 KEKEKE
+386 
-392 KDKDNT
+392 DKDDT
-398 GTGSFIQTGALSSLL
+398 GTDSFIQTEALSSLL
-413 ANNGKVTLKGKDVDI
+413 ANNGKVNLKGKDVNI
-428 SGNIKINSFRDSDS
+428 SGNININSFKGTDS

-449 GHIKINHADINSKG
+449 GHIDINNADIHSTG
-463 RLFFITSLQNEE
+463 RLFFITSLQNEK

-499 SVNESDYDNPYQKTE
+499 SVDEKDYDDRWKRAE
-514 GSQRKKFN
+514 SSQRKKFDVKMRN
-522 VNMSNVEF
+522 VVF
-530 NQVDDVILAG
+530 DQVDDVVLAG
-540 GFEKVNLDKI
+540 GFEKVNLDNI
-550 VATGKTNFYIDG
+550 VATGQTNFYIDG
-562 GVSRNRTNGE
+562 GVSRNRNGVSS
-572 PWKYEYGVLDLDKR
+572 KYEYGVLDLDKR
-586 TQLSELDQ
+586 TLLSSLDQ
-594 GRRRWGYYY
+594 GRRRWKYY
-603 DLELDMNRAYLYRF
+603 DNLDLDMNKAYWHRF
-617 DLFAAKNTRRS
+617 DMFASKNTGRAA
-628 TIKDTE
+628 IKGTE

-667 DKDNSQDTLAQTNRL
+667 DKDNSQDISTQINRL
-682 GMNGKVSMIN
+682 GMNGKVSMVN
-692 SHIKIVGDEKEGI
+692 SHIKIVGDEKIDI
-705 SPTGTYATMFLIGE
+705 SAKAPYATMFLIGE

-728 VKSHQGYTFKTDGN
+728 VKSHQGYTFRTDGD
-742 TKIAGKYSKEDLKI
+742 TKIAGKNSKDDLKI

-762 GRAAEE
+762 GRTGEE
-768 VLINGALG
+768 VIINGAPG
-776 SADNDANIA
+776 SIDNDANIA

-791 GDSANTKTT
+791 GDNANTKTT

-821 DVEIEVKPNS
+821 GVEIEVKSNS
-831 NFTFFELPREKNLNQ
+831 NFTFFELPREKNFNQ

-871 RASNLSAEQLNVTD
+871 RATNLSAEQLNVTD
-885 ASEKIINTKLV
+885 ASEKIINTNLV

-902 KLVSVAVCDAGN
+902 KLVSVAVCDAGK

>member
-1 MYKLNVISLIILTTY
+1 MYKLNVISLIILTTCS
-16 TGATYASTPDF
+16 GAVYASTQDL

-34 EDTVVFGNVTIDK
+34 QDKVVSGNVTFT
-47 TTADKMTITQSSPT
+47 TTADKMTIKQETNKA
-61 TQINWK
+61 QIDWK
-67 SFDIGQNKEV
+67 SFDIGKDKEV
-77 EFKQPSANSV
+77 KFEQPNENAV
-87 AYNRVTGGNAS
+87 AYNRVIGGNAS

-137 LEKISENGNSNT
+137 LEKISENGNGNSYQ
-149 NKFTRK
+149 FTRRT
-155 LKDRQVVTEGQVV
+155 KDGQVV

-173 INEGKIKAKDFVVL
+173 LNEGEIKAKDFVVL

-193 NKGEIDVEKNA
+193 NKGKINVEKDA
-204 AKNGEVYLSSDY
+204 AKNGEVYLSSSN
-216 NFTFTLPDS
+216 NFTFTLSDS
-225 GISVALEDNTVRGIV
+225 GISVALEDNTVQGIV

-255 KGRNQALDS
+255 KGRNQVLDS

-273 ATKVSNR
+273 ATKVSNK

-311 SNKELEDNIKITSQT
+311 SNNELKDNIKITSKT
-326 GSKVTSPKINFK
+326 GSKVTSPKINFT
-338 GKSVNIK
+338 GKSVNIN
-345 GDFGREENREYYDDE
+345 GNFGREDSTTHYKDE
-360 HKKLKT
+360 FKKLNT
-366 EVNIDVPDDE
+366 EVNIDVPDNE
-376 NIRIADKEKE
+376 NIRIADIE
-386 KEKEKE
+386 
-392 KDKDNT
+392 DNT
-398 GTGSFIQTGALSSLL
+398 GTGTTGTGTSSFIQTGALSSLL
-413 ANNGKVTLKGKDVDI
+413 ANNGKVNLKGNNVNI
-428 SGNIKINSFRDSDS
+428 SGRIHIDSFRGSDS

-449 GHIKINHADINSKG
+449 GHIDINNADIHSKG

-475 DFQSNITITD
+475 DFKSNITITD

-499 SVNESDYDNPYQKTE
+499 SVDEKDYDNRWQKTE
-514 GSQRKKFN
+514 GSQRKKFD
-522 VNMSNVEF
+522 VKMSNVEF

-550 VATGKTNFYIDG
+550 VATGQTNFYIDG
-562 GVSRNRTNGE
+562 GVSRNGR
-572 PWKYEYGVLDLDKR
+572 KYEYGVLDLDKR
-586 TQLSELDQ
+586 TQLSELNQ

-617 DLFAAKNTRRS
+617 DLFATKNTGRS

>member
-16 TGATYASTPDF
+16 TGATYASKQDL

-34 EDTVVFGNVTIDK
+34 NHDVVVGTANVSTAGNT
-47 TTADKMTITQSSPT
+47 MTIKQESDKA
-61 TQINWK
+61 QINWD
-67 SFDIGQNKEV
+67 SFDIGKNKEV
-77 EFKQPSANSV
+77 QFIQPSEHAV
-87 AYNRVTGGNAS
+87 AYNRVIGGNAS
-98 QIQGKLTANGKVYL
+98 QIQGKLKANGKVYL

-121 KGAEINVAGLL
+121 KEAEINVAGLF

-137 LEKISENGNSNT
+137 LEQISEKGNGNSNSYQ
-149 NKFTRK
+149 FTRK
-155 LKDRQVVTEGQVV
+155 TKEGQVV
-168 KEGQV
+168 KNQ
-173 INEGKIKAKDFVVL
+173 GKIKAKDFVVL

-193 NKGEIDVEKNA
+193 NEGEIDA
-204 AKNGEVYLSSDY
+204 TNGKVYLSSGY
-216 NFTFTLPDS
+216 NFTFTLSDS
-225 GISVALEDNTVRGIV
+225 GISVALEDNTVQGIV

-255 KGRNQALDS
+255 KGRNQVLDS

-273 ATKVSNR
+273 ATKVSSK

-288 GNVELNNK
+288 DNVELNNE

-301 EIVTFGADVT
+301 EIVSFVADVT
-311 SNKELEDNIKITSQT
+311 SNNEPKNKIKITSQT
-326 GSKVTSPKINFK
+326 GSKVTSPKIDFK

-345 GDFGREENREYYDDE
+345 GDFGRVNNTKHYSDE
-360 HKKLKT
+360 HKTLNT
-366 EVNIDVPDDE
+366 EVNIDVPDTE
-376 NIRIADKEKE
+376 NIRIADQD
-386 KEKEKE
+386 
-392 KDKDNT
+392 KDKT
-398 GTGSFIQTGALSSLL
+398 GTGTDSFIQTEALSSLL
-413 ANNGKVTLKGKDVDI
+413 ANNGKVTLKGKDVNI
-428 SGNIKINSFRDSDS
+428 SGNINIDSFKETDS

-449 GHIKINHADINSKG
+449 GDININHADIHSKG

-475 DFQSNITITD
+475 DFKSNIKITD

-499 SVNESDYDNPYQKTE
+499 SAKEDYYDNRWQKTE
-514 GSQRKKFN
+514 RSQRKKFN
-522 VNMSNVEF
+522 VNMSNVVF
-530 NQVDDVILAG
+530 DQVDDVVVAG
-540 GFEKVNLDKI
+540 GFEKVNLDNI

-562 GVSRNRTNGE
+562 GVSRNKRNGE
-572 PWKYEYGVLDLDKR
+572 SWKYEYGVLDLDER
-586 TQLSELDQ
+586 TQLSSLDQ
-594 GRRRWGYYY
+594 RKRRWKYYY
-603 DLELDMNRAYLYRF
+603 NLDLDMNRAYWHRF
-617 DLFAAKNTRRS
+617 DMFASKNTGRS
-628 TIKDTE
+628 TIKGTE

-656 KLDNSKIDITF
+656 NLDKSKIDITF
-667 DKDNSQDTLAQTNRL
+667 DKDNSEDISSQINRL
-682 GMNGKVSMIN
+682 GMNGKVSMVN
-692 SHIKIVGDEKEGI
+692 SHIKIVGDEKSDI
-705 SPTGTYATMFLIGE
+705 SAKAPYATMFLIGE

-728 VKSHQGYTFKTDGN
+728 VKSHQGYTFRTDGD
-742 TKIAGKYSKEDLKI
+742 TKIAGKYSKDDLKI

-762 GRAAEE
+762 GRTGKE
-768 VLINGALG
+768 VIINGAPG
-776 SADNDANIA
+776 SIDNDANIA

-791 GDSANTKTT
+791 GDNADTKTT

-821 DVEIEVKPNS
+821 GVEIEVNPNS
-831 NFTFFELPREKNLNQ
+831 NFTFFELPREKNFNQ

-851 ASTKLSER
+851 DSTKLSER

-885 ASEKIINTKLV
+885 SSEKIINTNLV

-902 KLVSVAVCDAGN
+902 KLVSVAVCDAGK

>member
-16 TGATYASTPDF
+16 TGAAYASAQDL
-27 PQQGLPQ
+27 PQEGLPQ
-34 EDTVVFGNVTIDK
+34 KDKVVVGKATFS
-47 TTADKMTITQSSPT
+47 TTENKMTIKQETPT
-61 TQINWK
+61 TQIDWH
-67 SFDIGQNKEV
+67 SFDIGKNKEV
-77 EFKQPSANSV
+77 EFEQPTTNSV

-121 KGAEINVAGLL
+121 QGAQINVAGLF

-137 LEKISENGNSNT
+137 LEKISENGNGNGNGNG

-155 LKDRQVVTEGQVV
+155 AKEGKVLT
-168 KEGQV
+168 EGQV
-173 INEGKIKAKDFVVL
+173 INEGKIEAKDFVVL

-193 NKGEIDVEKNA
+193 NKGDINA
-204 AKNGEVYLSSDY
+204 TNGKVYLSSDY
-216 NFTFTLPDS
+216 NFTFTLLPDS
-225 GISVALEDNTVRGIV
+225 GISVALEDNAVRGIV
-240 KNEGSIKAGEITLSA
+240 KNEGIIKAGDITLNA

-264 LVMNNGVLE
+264 LVVNNGVLE

-301 EIVTFGADVT
+301 ESEVAFT
-311 SNKELEDNIKITSQT
+311 SNNDKNIKITSQT
-326 GSKVTSPKINFK
+326 GSKVTSPKIDFK
-338 GKSVNIK
+338 GKSVNIN
-345 GDFGREENREYYDDE
+345 GDFGREDSGKHYKDE
-360 HKKLKT
+360 FKKLDT
-366 EVNIDVPDDE
+366 EVNIDVPDTE
-376 NIRIADKEKE
+376 NIRIADVEDKDKH
-386 KEKEKE
+386 KE
-392 KDKDNT
+392 KDKTD
-398 GTGSFIQTGALSSLL
+398 TGSFIQTDALSSLL
-413 ANNGKVTLKGKDVDI
+413 ANNGKVTLKGKDVNI
-428 SGNIKINSFRDSDS
+428 SGRIHIDSFRGSDS
-442 LLKLTNK
+442 LLKLTNQ
-449 GHIKINHADINSKG
+449 GHININNADIHSKG
-463 RLFFITSLQNEE
+463 RLFFITSLQNEK

-499 SVNESDYDNPYQKTE
+499 SVNKDDCDNRWCRTESP
-514 GSQRKKFN
+514 QRKKFN
-522 VNMSNVEF
+522 VNMRNVVF
-530 NQVDDVILAG
+530 NQVDEVILAG

-550 VATGKTNFYIDG
+550 VATGQTNFYIDG
-562 GVSRNRTNGE
+562 GVSRNT
-572 PWKYEYGVLDLDKR
+572 KYEYGVLNLDER
-586 TQLSELDQ
+586 TQLSDLDQ
-594 GRRRWGYYY
+594 RRRRWKYYN
-603 DLELDMNRAYLYRF
+603 DLDLDMKKAYLDRF
-617 DLFAAKNTRRS
+617 DLFATKNTGRS

-648 VHLLAEKI
+648 VHLLAENI
-656 KLDNSKIDITF
+656 KLYNSKVDITF

-682 GMNGKVSMIN
+682 GMNGKVSMVN

-728 VKSHQGYTFKTDGN
+728 VKSHQGYTFKTDGD
-742 TKIAGKYSKEDLKI
+742 TKIAGKNSKEDLKI

-821 DVEIEVKPNS
+821 DVEIDVKPNS

-846 TKING
+846 TKIKG
-851 ASTKLSER
+851 DSTKLSER

>member
-27 PQQGLPQ
+27 PQQD
-34 EDTVVFGNVTIDK
+34 EVVFGKATVSQTEN
-47 TTADKMTITQSSPT
+47 KMTIKQESDKA
-61 TQINWK
+61 QINWK
-67 SFDIGQNKEV
+67 SFDIGKNKEV
-77 EFKQPSANSV
+77 EFEQPSTNAV
-87 AYNRVTGGNAS
+87 AYNRVIGGNAS
-98 QIQGKLTANGKVYL
+98 QIQGKLKANGKVYL

-121 KGAEINVAGLL
+121 EGAEINVAGLF

-137 LEKISENGNSNT
+137 LEKISENGNGNS

-155 LKDRQVVTEGQVV
+155 LKNGQVVTEGQVV

-173 INEGKIKAKDFVVL
+173 INEGNITAQDFVVL

-193 NKGEIDVEKNA
+193 NKGKIDA
-204 AKNGEVYLSSDY
+204 TNGKVYLSSDY
-216 NFTFTLPDS
+216 NFTFTLLPDS
-225 GISVALEDNTVRGIV
+225 GISVALEDNTVQGIV

-255 KGRNQALDS
+255 KGRKEALDS

-273 ATKVSNR
+273 ATKVSSK

-288 GNVELNNK
+288 DEIKLNDK
-296 SDIKG
+296 SNIKG
-301 EIVTFGADVT
+301 ESEVVFT
-311 SNKELEDNIKITSQT
+311 SNKGLENNIKITSQT
-326 GSKVTSPKINFK
+326 GSKVTSPKIDFK
-338 GKSVNIK
+338 GKRVNIN
-345 GDFGREENREYYDDE
+345 GNFGREDNNDYYKDE
-360 HKKLKT
+360 FKTLNT
-366 EVNIDVPDDE
+366 EVNIDVPDTE
-376 NIRIADKEKE
+376 NIRIADKDKE
-386 KEKEKE
+386 Q
-392 KDKDNT
+392 DKDNT
-398 GTGSFIQTGALSSLL
+398 GTGKDSFIQTGALSSLL
-413 ANNGKVTLKGKDVDI
+413 ANNGKVNLKGNEVNI
-428 SGNIKINSFRDSDS
+428 SGRIHIDSFRGSDS
-442 LLKLTNK
+442 LLKLTNQ
-449 GHIKINHADINSKG
+449 GHININNADIHSTG
-463 RLFFITSLQNEE
+463 RLFFITSLQNKE
-475 DFQSNITITD
+475 DFKSNITITD

-499 SVNESDYDNPYQKTE
+499 SLNRENCDHHRWCRTE
-514 GSQRKKFN
+514 TSQRKKFDVDMRN
-522 VNMSNVEF
+522 VVF
-530 NQVDDVILAG
+530 DQVDDVVVAG
-540 GFEKVNLDKI
+540 GFRKVNLDNI

-562 GVSRNRTNGE
+562 GVSRNNSR
-572 PWKYEYGVLDLDKR
+572 YEYGVLDLDKR
-586 TQLSELDQ
+586 TLLSELDQ
-594 GRRRWGYYY
+594 RKRRWKYYN
-603 DLELDMNRAYLYRF
+603 DLDLDMNKAYWHRF
-617 DLFAAKNTRRS
+617 DMFATKNTGRS
-628 TIKDTE
+628 TIKETE

-656 KLDNSKIDITF
+656 NLDKSKIDITF
-667 DKDNSQDTLAQTNRL
+667 DKDNSEDISSQINRL
-682 GMNGKVSMIN
+682 GMNGKVSMVN
-692 SHIKIVGDEKEGI
+692 SHIKIVGDEKSDI
-705 SPTGTYATMFLIGE
+705 SAKAPYATMFLIGE

-728 VKSHQGYTFKTDGN
+728 VKSHQGYTFRTDGD
-742 TKIAGKYSKEDLKI
+742 TKIAGKNSKDDLKI

-762 GRAAEE
+762 GRTGKE
-768 VLINGALG
+768 VIINGAPG
-776 SADNDANIA
+776 SIDNDANIA

-791 GDSANTKTT
+791 GDNANTKTT

-821 DVEIEVKPNS
+821 GVEIEVKSNS
-831 NFTFFELPREKNLNQ
+831 NFTFFELPREKNFNQ

-851 ASTKLSER
+851 DSTKLNER

-885 ASEKIINTKLV
+885 SSEKIINTKLV

>member
-16 TGATYASTPDF
+16 TGAAYASTQDL
-27 PQQGLPQ
+27 PQKGLPQ
-34 EDTVVFGNVTIDK
+34 EGQVVLGEATFSTTGN
-47 TTADKMTITQSSPT
+47 KMTINQKKPT
-61 TQINWK
+61 TQIDWK
-67 SFDIGQNKEV
+67 SFDIGKNKEV
-77 EFKQPSANSV
+77 EFIQPNSNSV

-98 QIQGKLTANGKVYL
+98 QIQGKLKANGKVYL

-121 KGAEINVAGLL
+121 EGAEINVAGLF

-137 LEKISENGNSNT
+137 LEKISENGNGNGNS

-155 LKDRQVVTEGQVV
+155 LKNGQVVTEGQVV

-173 INEGKIKAKDFVVL
+173 INEGNITAQDFVVL

-193 NKGEIDVEKNA
+193 NKGKIDA
-204 AKNGEVYLSSDY
+204 TNGKVYLSSGD
-216 NFTFTLPDS
+216 NFTFTLLPDS
-225 GISVALEDNTVRGIV
+225 GISVALEDNAVRGIV
-240 KNEGSIKAGEITLSA
+240 KNEGIIKAGDITLNA

-264 LVMNNGVLE
+264 LVVNNGVLE

-311 SNKELEDNIKITSQT
+311 SNNELKDNIKITSKT

-338 GKSVNIK
+338 GKSVNIN
-345 GDFGREENREYYDDE
+345 GNFGREDNNSYYKDE
-360 HKKLKT
+360 FKTLNT

-376 NIRIADKEKE
+376 NIRIADVED
-386 KEKEKE
+386 KEKE
-392 KDKDNT
+392 KDKT

-413 ANNGKVTLKGKDVDI
+413 ANNGKVTLKGKDVNI
-428 SGNIKINSFRDSDS
+428 SGRIHIDSFKGTDS
-442 LLKLTNK
+442 LLKLTNQ
-449 GHIKINHADINSKG
+449 GHININHADIHSTG
-463 RLFFITSLQNEE
+463 RLFFITSLQNKE
-475 DFQSNITITD
+475 DFQSDITITD

-499 SVNESDYDNPYQKTE
+499 SLNTEDCDNRWCRTE
-514 GSQRKKFN
+514 KSQRKKFD
-522 VNMSNVEF
+522 VNMRNVVF
-530 NQVDDVILAG
+530 NQVDDVVVAG
-540 GFEKVNLDKI
+540 GFKKVNLDNI
-550 VATGKTNFYIDG
+550 VATGQTNFYIDG
-562 GVSRNRTNGE
+562 GVSRNNS
-572 PWKYEYGVLDLDKR
+572 KYEYGVLDLDKR

-594 GRRRWGYYY
+594 RRRRWKYY
-603 DLELDMNRAYLYRF
+603 DNLDLDMNKAYWHRF
-617 DLFAAKNTRRS
+617 DMFASKNTGRS

-667 DKDNSQDTLAQTNRL
+667 DKDNSQDISTQINRL

-692 SHIKIVGDEKEGI
+692 SHIKIVGDEKSDI
-705 SPTGTYATMFLIGE
+705 SAKAPYATMFLIGE

-728 VKSHQGYTFKTDGN
+728 VKSHQGYTFRTDGD
-742 TKIAGKYSKEDLKI
+742 TKIAGKNSKDDLKI

-762 GRAAEE
+762 GRTGKE
-768 VLINGALG
+768 VIINGAPG
-776 SADNDANIA
+776 SIDNDANIA

-791 GDSANTKTT
+791 GDNANTKTT

-821 DVEIEVKPNS
+821 GVEIEVKSNS
-831 NFTFFELPREKNLNQ
+831 NFTFFELPREKNFNQ

-902 KLVSVAVCDAGN
+902 KLVSVAVCDAGK

>member
-16 TGATYASTPDF
+16 TGAAYASTRD
-27 PQQGLPQ
+27 LPQ
-34 EDTVVFGNVTIDK
+34 EDKVVVGKATFDK
-47 TTADKMTITQSSPT
+47 TTADKMTINQESDKV
-61 TQINWK
+61 QINWK

-77 EFKQPSANSV
+77 EFKQPTTNSV

-98 QIQGKLTANGKVYL
+98 QIQGKLKANGKVYL

-121 KGAEINVAGLL
+121 QGAEINVTGLL

-137 LEKISENGNSNT
+137 LEQISENGNSYQ
-149 NKFTRK
+149 FTRK
-155 LKDRQVVTEGQVV
+155 TKDGQVLTDGQVV

-173 INEGKIKAKDFVVL
+173 INEGKITAKDFVVL

-193 NKGEIDVEKNA
+193 NKGNIDA
-204 AKNGEVYLSSDY
+204 TNGKVYLSSGY
-216 NFTFTLPDS
+216 NFTFTLSDS
-225 GISVALEDNTVRGIV
+225 SISVALEDNAVQSIV

-255 KGRNQALDS
+255 KGRKQALDS
-264 LVMNNGVLE
+264 LVMNNGALE

-280 NGKVVLSA
+280 NGKIVLSA
-288 GNVELNNK
+288 DDVQLNNK

-301 EIVTFGADVT
+301 ESEVAFT
-311 SNKELEDNIKITSQT
+311 SNNDKNIKITSQN
-326 GSKVTSPKINFK
+326 GSKVTSPKIDFK

-345 GDFGREENREYYDDE
+345 GNFGREDNTTYYNDE
-360 HKKLKT
+360 HKTLKT
-366 EVNIDVPDDE
+366 EVNIDVPDTE
-376 NIRIADKEKE
+376 NIRIADQ
-386 KEKEKE
+386 
-392 KDKDNT
+392 DKDNT
-398 GTGSFIQTGALSSLL
+398 GTDSFIQTDALSSLL
-413 ANNGKVTLKGKDVDI
+413 ANNGKVTLKGKDVNI
-428 SGNIKINSFRDSDS
+428 SGHINIDSFKGTDS

-449 GHIKINHADINSKG
+449 GHIDINHADIHSKG
-463 RLFFITSLQNEE
+463 RLFFITSLQNDV

-499 SVNESDYDNPYQKTE
+499 SAKEDYYDNKWRKTE
-514 GSQRKKFN
+514 SSQRKKFN
-522 VNMSNVEF
+522 VHMRNVVF
-530 NQVDDVILAG
+530 NQVDDVVLAG
-540 GFEKVNLDKI
+540 GFEKVNLDNI
-550 VATGKTNFYIDG
+550 VATGQTNFYIDG
-562 GVSRNRTNGE
+562 GVSRNRNGE
-572 PWKYEYGVLDLDKR
+572 YSKYEYGVLDLDKR

-594 GRRRWGYYY
+594 RRRRWGYYS
-603 DLELDMNRAYLYRF
+603 DLDLDMNRAYWHRF
-617 DLFAAKNTRRS
+617 DMFASKNTGRS

-667 DKDNSQDTLAQTNRL
+667 DKDNSQDISTQINRL
-682 GMNGKVSMIN
+682 GMNGKVSMVN
-692 SHIKIVGDEKEGI
+692 SHIKIVGDEKIDI
-705 SPTGTYATMFLIGE
+705 SAKAPYATMFLIGE

-728 VKSHQGYTFKTDGN
+728 VKSHQGYTFRTDGD
-742 TKIAGKYSKEDLKI
+742 TKIAGKNSKDDLKI

-762 GRAAEE
+762 GRTGEE
-768 VLINGALG
+768 VIINGAPG
-776 SADNDANIA
+776 SIDNDANIA

-791 GDSANTKTT
+791 GDNANTKTT

-821 DVEIEVKPNS
+821 GVEIEVKSNS
-831 NFTFFELPREKNLNQ
+831 NFTFFELPREKNFNQ

-851 ASTKLSER
+851 DSTKLSER

-885 ASEKIINTKLV
+885 ASEKIINTNLV

-902 KLVSVAVCDAGN
+902 KLVSVAVCDAGK

>member
-16 TGATYASTPDF
+16 TGATYASTPD
-27 PQQGLPQ
+27 LPQ
-34 EDTVVFGNVTIDK
+34 NHKIITGTATVSHTENE
-47 TTADKMTITQSSPT
+47 MTIKQTTPT
-61 TQINWK
+61 TQINWD
-67 SFDIGQNKEV
+67 SFNIGKDKEV
-77 EFKQPSANSV
+77 KFEQPSTSAV

-98 QIQGKLTANGKVYL
+98 HIQGKLTANGKVYL

-121 KGAEINVAGLL
+121 QGAEINVAGLF

-137 LEKISENGNSNT
+137 LERISENSNSYQ
-149 NKFTRK
+149 FTRK
-155 LKDRQVVTEGQVV
+155 TKDGQVV
-168 KEGQV
+168 KDRLVLKDGQELKEGQV
-173 INEGKIKAKDFVVL
+173 INEGKITAKDFVVL

-193 NKGEIDVEKNA
+193 NKGEINVEKDA
-204 AKNGEVYLSSDY
+204 AKNGKVYLSSGY
-216 NFTFTLPDS
+216 NFTFTLSDS
-225 GISVALEDNTVRGIV
+225 GISVALEDNTVQGIV
-240 KNEGSIKAGEITLSA
+240 KNEGIIKAGEITLSA
-255 KGRNQALDS
+255 KGRKQALDS
-264 LVMNNGVLE
+264 LVVNNGVLE
-273 ATKVSNR
+273 ATKVSNK

-288 GNVELNNK
+288 DNVELNNE

-301 EIVTFGADVT
+301 EIVSFVADVT
-311 SNKELEDNIKITSQT
+311 SNNELQNKIKITSQT

-338 GKSVNIK
+338 GKSVNIN
-345 GDFGREENREYYDDE
+345 GNFGREDNNNYYKDE
-360 HKKLKT
+360 FKKLNT
-366 EVNIDVPDDE
+366 EVNIDVPDTE
-376 NIRIADKEKE
+376 NIRIADK
-386 KEKEKE
+386 
-392 KDKDNT
+392 DNT
-398 GTGSFIQTGALSSLL
+398 GTGTDSFIQTEALSSLL
-413 ANNGKVTLKGKDVDI
+413 ANNGKVNLKGNDVNI
-428 SGNIKINSFRDSDS
+428 SGNINIDSFKGSDS
-442 LLKLTNK
+442 LLKLTNQ
-449 GHIKINHADINSKG
+449 GHININNADIRSKG
-463 RLFFITSLQNEE
+463 RLFVVTSLQNKE
-475 DFQSNITITD
+475 DFKSDITITD

-491 NGAMGLGR
+491 NGAIGLGR
-499 SVNESDYDNPYQKTE
+499 SLNKEDCDHQRWCRTE
-514 GSQRKKFN
+514 TSQRKKFDVDMRN
-522 VNMSNVEF
+522 VVF
-530 NQVDDVILAG
+530 NQVDDVVLAG
-540 GFEKVNLDKI
+540 GFKKVNLNNI
-550 VATGKTNFYIDG
+550 TATGQTNFYIDG

-628 TIKDTE
+628 TIKGTE

-692 SHIKIVGDEKEGI
+692 SHIKIVGDEKSGI

-728 VKSHQGYTFKTDGN
+728 VKSHQGYTFKTDGD
-742 TKIAGKYSKEDLKI
+742 TKIAGKNSKEDLKI

-831 NFTFFELPREKNLNQ
+831 DFTFFELPREKNLNQ

-885 ASEKIINTKLV
+885 SSEKIINTNLV

-902 KLVSVAVCDAGN
+902 KLVSVAVCDAGK

>member
-1 MYKLNVISLIILTTY
+1 MYKLNVISLIILTTCS
-16 TGATYASTPDF
+16 GAAYASTQD
-27 PQQGLPQ
+27 LPQ
-34 EDTVVFGNVTIDK
+34 KDKVVVGEADVSTIGN
-47 TTADKMTITQSSPT
+47 KMTIDQKTST
-61 TQINWK
+61 TQIDWH
-67 SFDIGQNKEV
+67 SFDIGKDKEV
-77 EFKQPSANSV
+77 EFKQPDANSV

-121 KGAEINVAGLL
+121 QGAEINVAGLF

-137 LEKISENGNSNT
+137 LEQISEKGNSNSYQ
-149 NKFTRK
+149 FTRK
-155 LKDRQVVTEGQVV
+155 TKEGQVV
-168 KEGQV
+168 KNQ
-173 INEGKIKAKDFVVL
+173 GKIKAKDFVVL

-193 NKGEIDVEKNA
+193 NEGEIDA
-204 AKNGEVYLSSDY
+204 TNGKVYLSSGY
-216 NFTFTLPDS
+216 NFTFTLSDS
-225 GISVALEDNTVRGIV
+225 GISVALEDNAVRGIV
-240 KNEGSIKAGEITLSA
+240 KNEGIIKAEDITLNA
-255 KGRNQALDS
+255 KGRKEALDS

-273 ATKVSNR
+273 ATKVSKK

-288 GNVELNNK
+288 DNVELNNE
-296 SDIKG
+296 SNIKG
-301 EIVTFGADVT
+301 EIVTFVADVT
-311 SNKELEDNIKITSQT
+311 SNNELQNKIKITSKT
-326 GSKVTSPKINFK
+326 GSKVTSPKIDFK

-345 GDFGREENREYYDDE
+345 GDFGRENSETHYKDE
-360 HKKLKT
+360 FKTLNT
-366 EVNIDVPDDE
+366 EVNIDVPDTE
-376 NIRIADKEKE
+376 NIRIADQD
-386 KEKEKE
+386 
-392 KDKDNT
+392 KDKT
-398 GTGSFIQTGALSSLL
+398 GTGTDSFIQTEALSSLL
-413 ANNGKVTLKGKDVDI
+413 ANNGKVTLKGNDVNI
-428 SGNIKINSFRDSDS
+428 SGNINIDSFRGTDS
-442 LLKLTNK
+442 LLKLTNQ
-449 GHIKINHADINSKG
+449 GHINIDHADIHSKG
-463 RLFFITSLQNEE
+463 RLFVVTSLQNDV
-475 DFQSNITITD
+475 DFKSNITITD

-499 SVNESDYDNPYQKTE
+499 SVDEKDYDDRWKRAE
-514 GSQRKKFN
+514 SSQRKKFDVKMRN
-522 VNMSNVEF
+522 VVF
-530 NQVDDVILAG
+530 DQVDDVVLAG

-550 VATGKTNFYIDG
+550 VATGQTNFYIDG
-562 GVSRNRTNGE
+562 GVSRNRNGVSS
-572 PWKYEYGVLDLDKR
+572 KYEYGVLDLDKR
-586 TQLSELDQ
+586 TLLSSLDQ
-594 GRRRWGYYY
+594 GRRRWKYY
-603 DLELDMNRAYLYRF
+603 DNLDLDMNKAYWHRF
-617 DLFAAKNTRRS
+617 DMFASKNTGRAA
-628 TIKDTE
+628 IKGTE

-667 DKDNSQDTLAQTNRL
+667 DKDNSQDISTQINRL
-682 GMNGKVSMIN
+682 GMNGKVSMVN
-692 SHIKIVGDEKEGI
+692 SHIKIVGDEKIDI
-705 SPTGTYATMFLIGE
+705 SAKAPYATMFLIGE

-728 VKSHQGYTFKTDGN
+728 VKSHQGYTFRTDGD
-742 TKIAGKYSKEDLKI
+742 TKIAGKNSKDDLKI

-762 GRAAEE
+762 GRTGEE
-768 VLINGALG
+768 VIINGAPG
-776 SADNDANIA
+776 SIDNDANIA

-791 GDSANTKTT
+791 GDNANTKTT

-821 DVEIEVKPNS
+821 GVEIEVKSNS
-831 NFTFFELPREKNLNQ
+831 NFTFFELPREKNFNQ

-871 RASNLSAEQLNVTD
+871 RATNLSAEQLNVTD

-902 KLVSVAVCDAGN
+902 KLVSVAVCDAGK

>member
-1 MYKLNVISLIILTTY
+1 MYKLNVISLIILTTCS
-16 TGATYASTPDF
+16 GAVYASTQDF
-27 PQQGLPQ
+27 PQK
-34 EDTVVFGNVTIDK
+34 ENVVFGNVNIDK
-47 TTADKMTITQSSPT
+47 TADKMTINQTSPT
-61 TQINWK
+61 TQIDWH
-67 SFDIGQNKEV
+67 SFDIGKNKEV
-77 EFKQPSANSV
+77 EFKQPSTSAV

-121 KGAEINVAGLL
+121 QGAEINVAGLF

-137 LEKISENGNSNT
+137 LEKISENGNGNQ
-149 NKFTRK
+149 FTRK
-155 LKDRQVVTEGQVV
+155 AKNGQLPKEGQLLKDGQVV

-173 INEGKIKAKDFVVL
+173 INKGKITAKDFVVL

-193 NKGEIDVEKNA
+193 NEGDINVEKNA
-204 AKNGEVYLSSDY
+204 AKNGKVYLSSGY
-216 NFTFTLPDS
+216 NFTFTLSDS
-225 GISVALEDNTVRGIV
+225 SISVALEDNAVQSIV

-273 ATKVSNR
+273 ATKVSNQ

-288 GNVELNNK
+288 DDVQLNNK

-301 EIVTFGADVT
+301 ESEVAFT
-311 SNKELEDNIKITSQT
+311 SNKGLENNIKITSQT
-326 GSKVTSPKINFK
+326 GSKVTSPKIDFK
-338 GKSVNIK
+338 GKSVNIN
-345 GDFGREENREYYDDE
+345 GNFGRNDGTKHYSDE
-360 HKKLKT
+360 HKRLNT
-366 EVNIDVPDDE
+366 EVNIDVPDTE
-376 NIRIADKEKE
+376 NIRIADVED
-386 KEKEKE
+386 
-392 KDKDNT
+392 KDKT
-398 GTGSFIQTGALSSLL
+398 GTGKDSFIQTEALSSLL
-413 ANNGKVTLKGKDVDI
+413 ANNGKVTLKGKDVNI
-428 SGNIKINSFRDSDS
+428 SGNIKIDSFRGSDS
-442 LLKLTNK
+442 LLKLTNQ
-449 GHIKINHADINSKG
+449 GHININHADIHSKG
-463 RLFFITSLQNEE
+463 RLFFITSLQNKE
-475 DFQSNITITD
+475 DFQSDITITD

-499 SVNESDYDNPYQKTE
+499 SLNKDDCDNRWCRTE
-514 GSQRKKFN
+514 KSQRKKFN
-522 VNMSNVEF
+522 VKMSNVEF
-530 NQVDDVILAG
+530 NQVDDVVVAG
-540 GFEKVNLDKI
+540 GFKEVNLDRI

-562 GVSRNRTNGE
+562 GVSRNNS
-572 PWKYEYGVLDLDKR
+572 KYEYGVLDLDER
-586 TQLSELDQ
+586 TQLSSLDQ
-594 GRRRWGYYY
+594 RKRRWKYYY
-603 DLELDMNRAYLYRF
+603 NLDLDMNKAYWHRF
-617 DLFAAKNTRRS
+617 DMFASKNTGRS
-628 TIKDTE
+628 TIKGTE

-656 KLDNSKIDITF
+656 KLDKSKIDITF
-667 DKDNSQDTLAQTNRL
+667 DKDNSEDISSQINRL
-682 GMNGKVSMIN
+682 GMNGKVSMVN
-692 SHIKIVGDEKEGI
+692 SHIKIVGDEKSDI
-705 SPTGTYATMFLIGE
+705 SAKAPYATMFLIGE

-728 VKSHQGYTFKTDGN
+728 VKSHQGYTFRTDGD
-742 TKIAGKYSKEDLKI
+742 TKIAGKYSKDDLKI

-762 GRAAEE
+762 GRTGKE
-768 VLINGALG
+768 VIINGAPG
-776 SADNDANIA
+776 SIDNDANIA

-791 GDSANTKTT
+791 GDNANTKTT

-821 DVEIEVKPNS
+821 GVEIEVNPNS
-831 NFTFFELPREKNLNQ
+831 NFTFFELPREKNFNQ

-851 ASTKLSER
+851 DSTKLSER

-885 ASEKIINTKLV
+885 ASEKIINTNLV

>member
-16 TGATYASTPDF
+16 TGATYASAQDL
-27 PQQGLPQ
+27 PQEGLPQ
-34 EDTVVFGNVTIDK
+34 HHETVFGTVTIDK
-47 TTADKMTITQSSPT
+47 TTDKMTITQSSPT

-67 SFDIGQNKEV
+67 SFDIGQKKEV
-77 EFKQPSANSV
+77 EFKQPDENAV
-87 AYNRVTGGNAS
+87 AYNRVIGGNAS

-121 KGAEINVAGLL
+121 KGAQINVAGLF

-137 LEKISENGNSNT
+137 LERISENGNSNQ
-149 NKFTRK
+149 FTRK
-155 LKDRQVVTEGQVV
+155 AKQDGQVLKDRLVLKDGQEL

-173 INEGKIKAKDFVVL
+173 INEGEITAKDFVVL

-193 NKGEIDVEKNA
+193 NKGKIDA
-204 AKNGEVYLSSDY
+204 TNGKVYLSSDY
-216 NFTFTLPDS
+216 NFTFTLLPDS
-225 GISVALEDNTVRGIV
+225 GISVALEDNTVQGIV

-255 KGRNQALDS
+255 KGRKQALDS

-273 ATKVSNR
+273 ATKVSSK

-288 GNVELNNK
+288 DEIKLNDK

-301 EIVTFGADVT
+301 ESEVAFT
-311 SNKELEDNIKITSQT
+311 SNEDKKLKITSQT
-326 GSKVTSPKINFK
+326 GSKVTSPEINFK
-338 GKSVNIK
+338 GKSVNIN
-345 GDFGREENREYYDDE
+345 GNFGRDDSKAHYNDE
-360 HKKLKT
+360 HKTLKT
-366 EVNIDVPDDE
+366 EVNIDVPDNE
-376 NIRIADKEKE
+376 NIRIADIE
-386 KEKEKE
+386 
-392 KDKDNT
+392 DKDST
-398 GTGSFIQTGALSSLL
+398 DSFIQTDALSSLL
-413 ANNGKVTLKGKDVDI
+413 ANNGKVNLKGKDVNI
-428 SGNIKINSFRDSDS
+428 SGHININSFRGTDS

-449 GHIKINHADINSKG
+449 GDININHADIHSKG

-475 DFQSNITITD
+475 DFKSNIKITD

-499 SVNESDYDNPYQKTE
+499 SANPEDYDNQWRKMEY
-514 GSQRKKFN
+514 SQRKKFN
-522 VNMSNVEF
+522 VHMRNVVF
-530 NQVDDVILAG
+530 DQVDDVILAG
-540 GFEKVNLDKI
+540 GFQKVNLDKI
-550 VATGKTNFYIDG
+550 VATGQTNFYIDG
-562 GVSRNRTNGE
+562 GVRNRT
-572 PWKYEYGVLDLDKR
+572 KYEYGVLDLDER
-586 TQLSELDQ
+586 TKLSELDQ
-594 GRRRWGYYY
+594 GRRRWRYYR
-603 DLELDMNRAYLYRF
+603 DLDLDMNRAYLYRF
-617 DLFAAKNTRRS
+617 DLFAAKNTGRS
-628 TIKDTE
+628 TIKGTE

-648 VHLLAEKI
+648 VHLLAENI
-656 KLDNSKIDITF
+656 KLYNSKVDITF

-682 GMNGKVSMIN
+682 GMNGKVSMVN
-692 SHIKIVGDEKEGI
+692 SHIKIVGDEKSGI

-821 DVEIEVKPNS
+821 DVEIEVNPNS

-885 ASEKIINTKLV
+885 SSEKIINTKLV

-902 KLVSVAVCDAGN
+902 KLVSVAVCDAGK